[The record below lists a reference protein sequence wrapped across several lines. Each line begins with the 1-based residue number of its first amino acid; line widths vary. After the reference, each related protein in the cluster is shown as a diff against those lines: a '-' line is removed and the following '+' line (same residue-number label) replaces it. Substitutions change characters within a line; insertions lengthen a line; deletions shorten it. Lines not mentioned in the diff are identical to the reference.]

1 MAFICDWRR
10 FAKNLKQLKYM
21 NAMRNQLLLL
31 LASFAFGVSAAMAQS
46 VSGKVTDSAN
56 GEGLPGVAVVVVG
69 SNTGVM
75 SDMDGVYR
83 IQAATGDVLSFSF
96 IGFNTVRKE
105 VSGASMD
112 VSMESGVALDEVVVT
127 ALGVSREK
135 KALGYSVQEL
145 GNSAFTDAKTEN
157 VVRSLTGK
165 IAGVQVTSGTAI
177 GSSSKVLLRGA
188 SSITGDNQPLF
199 VVDGVPMDNADYSSG
214 NTQRATG
221 GYDYGNA
228 IQDLNPDDI
237 ESVSVLKGPAAAAL
251 YGSRASNGAIVVTTK
266 SGKGYQS
273 SGKRGIGISVN
284 SGVAFNN
291 VYVLPDYQNSYGGG
305 AGTAW
310 IDTIDGNFI
319 PDYGYDGS
327 WGPKLD
333 GTMVRHWDS
342 WYDYEGDADFGQTRA
357 WSPTESDV
365 ADYFQTGV
373 TLTNN
378 VSVTGATDESA
389 FRLSY
394 TNHDQTGVYE
404 NSSLDRNTLSFS
416 GSQQVSEDLEA
427 SVSMNYVQSQGNG
440 RPQTGYGNSIMSQ
453 FTQWG
458 QRQLSMDRLRNYKNP
473 DGSHR
478 TWNRNSVT
486 DASPHYWDN
495 PFWERYE
502 NVQNDQRDR
511 VFGNI
516 TMKYKI
522 NDVFSL
528 MGRALSDFYIDRR
541 EERVAVGGVNESS
554 YSEST
559 RQLQETNLDAYLNFT
574 DDLSDDLNL
583 TGFVGVNQRIRNFK
597 RLNAYTLGGLNTPGL
612 YTVNNGADG
621 YEVGDFSSSKVVNSV
636 LGSASFGYK
645 RKFYADFTGRNDW
658 SSTLPEANSSY
669 FYPSA
674 TASYVLSED
683 LDMDAV
689 SFAKVRLG
697 WAQVGND
704 TDPYR
709 TATTYAVNTNFGN
722 GGSATV
728 PNSQNNPNLRPEKT
742 SSWEAGLELNLFLD
756 KVRFDF
762 TYYSSTTEDL
772 IFNVPVSASSG
783 YSSAVLNAGKTSN
796 KGIEM
801 SLAATLA
808 QTDDLR
814 WDIGMNFAKNRNEL
828 LELADGIENIRYTSL
843 FGVTLEARP
852 GQPLGT
858 FYGYD
863 FQYDDDGNKL
873 VDDDGFY
880 LSSDEVQPLGTILP
894 NFTGGVYTTLDYKNL
909 SFYALVDFQDGGSLH
924 SYSNQWGKYSGTLA
938 ETAMDADGNDI
949 RDPGFA
955 GVVVEGVNAT
965 TGAENTVAIDPQS
978 HFFYNQ
984 GYIIHAAD
992 QYDASFVKL
1001 REMRLDYSLPADM
1014 VEGSPFSNVS
1024 IGVFG
1029 RNLAILHKN
1038 VPHIDPEVATS
1049 ASNIQGFEGGQ
1060 LPAERTIGVNVKF
1073 GL

>member
-1 MAFICDWRR
+1 MA
-10 FAKNLKQLKYM
+10 
-21 NAMRNQLLLL
+21 
-31 LASFAFGVSAAMAQS
+31 SAALAQS
-46 VSGKVTDSAN
+46 VAGKVTDAKT
-56 GEGLPGVAVVVVG
+56 GEGLPGVAVVVEG
-69 SNTGVM
+69 ANTGVIT
-75 SDMDGVYR
+75 DMDGMYN
-83 IQAATGDVLSFSF
+83 IKAATGDVLMYSFV
-96 IGFNTVRKE
+96 GYNTARKE
-105 VSGASMD
+105 VTGGSMD
-112 VSMESGVALDEVVVT
+112 VSLESGVALDEVVVT

-145 GNSAFTDAKTEN
+145 GNDAFTDAKTEN

-214 NTQRATG
+214 NQQRSVG

-251 YGSRASNGAIVVTTK
+251 YGSRASNGAIVITTK
-266 SGKGYQS
+266 SGKGYQA
-273 SGKRGIGISVN
+273 SGKRGLGISVN

-291 VYVLPDYQNSYGGG
+291 VYVLPTYQNSYGGG
-305 AGTAW
+305 PSQAW
-310 IDTIDGNFI
+310 ADTIDGQFI
-319 PDYGYDGS
+319 PDYALDGS
-327 WGPKLD
+327 WGPALD
-333 GTMVRHWDS
+333 GTPVRHWDS
-342 WYDYEGDADFGQTRA
+342 WYDYEGDAGFGEVRP
-357 WSPTESDV
+357 WEPTPNDI
-365 ADYFQTGV
+365 DQFFQTGV
-373 TLTNN
+373 TLSNN
-378 VSVTGATDESA
+378 VSVMGATDESS

-416 GSQQVSEDLEA
+416 GSQKVSEDLEA
-427 SVSMNYVQSQGNG
+427 SVTANYVQQHGMG
-440 RPQTGYGNSIMSQ
+440 RPLTGYGESVMSQ
-453 FTQWG
+453 FTQWYH
-458 QRQLSMDRLRNYKNP
+458 RQLDMDRLRNYKNP
-473 DGSHR
+473 DGTQR
-478 TWNRNSVT
+478 TWNRL
-486 DASPHYWDN
+486 SPTNPDPNYFDN

-541 EERVAVGGVNESS
+541 EERIAVGGVRESS
-554 YSEST
+554 YSETT
-559 RQLQETNLDAYLNFT
+559 RQLQETNLDAYLNFA

-583 TGFVGVNQRIRNFK
+583 TGFVGVNQRIRNYK

-621 YEVGDFSSSKVVNSV
+621 YEVGDFTSQKKVNSV
-636 LGSASFGYK
+636 LASASFGFQ
-645 RKFYADFTGRNDW
+645 RKFYVDVTGRNDW
-658 SSTLPEANSSY
+658 SSALPEANNSY

-683 LDMDAV
+683 LDIDGI

-709 TATTYAVNTNFGN
+709 TSTTYAVNTNFGN
-722 GGSATV
+722 SGSATI

-756 KVRFDF
+756 RVRFDF
-762 TYYSSTTEDL
+762 TYYNSTTEDL
-772 IFNVPVSASSG
+772 IFNVPVSAASG
-783 YSSAVLNAGKTSN
+783 YSSAVLNAGKTNN
-796 KGIEM
+796 KGVEL
-801 SLAATLA
+801 SLAATVA

-814 WDIGMNFAKNRNEL
+814 WDIGANFAKNVNEL
-828 LELADGIENIRYTSL
+828 VELADGIENIRYTSL
-843 FGVTLEARP
+843 FGVSLEARP

-863 FQYDDDGNKL
+863 YQYDDAGNKL
-873 VDDDGFY
+873 VGDNGFY
-880 LSSDEVQPLGTILP
+880 LRTDEVVPLGTILP

-924 SYSNQWGKYSGTLA
+924 SYSNQWGKYSGTL
-938 ETAMDADGNDI
+938 EGTVFDEDGNDM
-949 RDPGFA
+949 RAADYA

-965 TGAENTVAIDPQS
+965 TGEANTVAVNPQT
-978 HFFYNQ
+978 HFFLNQ
-984 GYIIHAAD
+984 GYVVHAAD

-1001 REMRLDYSLPADM
+1001 REMRLDYSLPGDM
-1014 VEGSPFSNVS
+1014 VDGTPFSNVS

-1049 ASNIQGFEGGQ
+1049 ASNVQGFEGGQ
-1060 LPAERTIGVNVKF
+1060 LPAERTIGVNLKF
-1073 GL
+1073 SL

>member
-1 MAFICDWRR
+1 
-10 FAKNLKQLKYM
+10 
-21 NAMRNQLLLL
+21 MRNQLLLL
-31 LASFAFGVSAAMAQS
+31 LASFAFGMSAAMAQS
-46 VSGKVTDSAN
+46 VSGKVSDGAN

-69 SNTGVM
+69 SNTGVL
-75 SDMDGVYR
+75 SDMDGMYR
-83 IQAATGDVLSFSF
+83 IEAATGDVLSFSF
-96 IGFNTVRKE
+96 VGYNTVRKE
-105 VSGASMD
+105 VSGTAMD

-145 GNSAFTDAKTEN
+145 GNDAFTDAKTEN

-214 NTQRATG
+214 NTQRSVG

-228 IQDLNPDDI
+228 IQDINPDDI

-251 YGSRASNGAIVVTTK
+251 YGSRASNGAIVITTK

-333 GTMVRHWDS
+333 GTPVRHWDS
-342 WYDYEGDADFGQTRA
+342 WYNYAGDEDYGTTRP
-357 WSPTESDV
+357 WSATDSDV
-365 ADYFQTGV
+365 DQYFQTGV
-373 TLTNN
+373 TLSNN
-378 VSVTGATDESA
+378 VSVSGATDESS
-389 FRLSY
+389 FRMSY

-416 GSQQVSEDLEA
+416 GSQKVSEDLEA
-427 SVSMNYVQSQGNG
+427 SINANYVQSKGSG
-440 RPQTGYGNSIMSQ
+440 RPQTGYGSSIMSQ

-486 DASPHYWDN
+486 DADPHYWDN

-511 VFGNI
+511 VYGNI

-541 EERVAVGGVNESS
+541 EERIAVGGVNESS
-554 YSEST
+554 YSETT
-559 RQLQETNLDAYLNFT
+559 RQLQETNLDAYLNFA

-583 TGFVGVNQRIRNFK
+583 TGFVGVNQRIRNYK

-621 YEVGDFSSSKVVNSV
+621 YEVGDFTSSKTVNSV
-636 LGSASFGYK
+636 LASASFGYQ
-645 RKFYADFTGRNDW
+645 RKYYVDFTGRNDW
-658 SSTLPEANSSY
+658 SSTLPAENNSY

-674 TASYVLSED
+674 TASYILSED
-683 LDMDAV
+683 LDIDAI

-709 TATTYAVNTNFGN
+709 TATTYGVNSNFGN
-722 GGSATV
+722 AGSATV
-728 PNSQNNPNLRPEKT
+728 PNAQNNPNLRPEKT
-742 SSWEAGLELNLFLD
+742 SSWEAGLELNLFMD

-783 YSSAVLNAGKTSN
+783 YSSAVLNAGKTNN
-796 KGIEM
+796 KGIEL
-801 SLAATLA
+801 SLMATPV

-814 WDIGMNFAKNRNEL
+814 WDIGVNFAKNQNEL
-828 LELADGIENIRYTSL
+828 VELADGIDNIRYTSL

-858 FYGYD
+858 FYGFDY
-863 FQYDDDGNKL
+863 QYDDAGNKL
-873 VDDDGFY
+873 VDDDGYY
-880 LSSDEVQPLGTILP
+880 LRSETVQPLGTILP

-909 SFYALVDFQDGGSLH
+909 SFYALIDFQDGGSLH

-938 ETAMDADGNDI
+938 ETVMDENGNDV

-955 GVVVEGVNAT
+955 GVVVDGVNAT
-965 TGAENTVAIDPQS
+965 TGAENTVAINPQS

-1001 REMRLDYSLPADM
+1001 REMRLDYNLPADV
-1014 VEGSPFSNVS
+1014 VEGTPFSNVS
-1024 IGVFG
+1024 LGVFG

-1060 LPAERTIGVNVKF
+1060 LPAERTIGVNIKF

>member
-1 MAFICDWRR
+1 MA
-10 FAKNLKQLKYM
+10 
-21 NAMRNQLLLL
+21 
-31 LASFAFGVSAAMAQS
+31 SAAFAQS
-46 VSGKVTDSAN
+46 VAGKVTDAKT
-56 GEGLPGVAVVVVG
+56 GEGLPGVAVVVEG
-69 SNTGVM
+69 ANTGVIT
-75 SDMDGVYR
+75 DMDGMYN
-83 IQAATGDVLSFSF
+83 IKAATGDVLMYSFV
-96 IGFNTVRKE
+96 GYNTARKE
-105 VSGASMD
+105 VTGGSMD
-112 VSMESGVALDEVVVT
+112 VSLESGVALDEVVVT

-145 GNSAFTDAKTEN
+145 GNDAFTDAKTEN

-214 NTQRATG
+214 NQQRSVG

-251 YGSRASNGAIVVTTK
+251 YGSRASNGAIVITTK
-266 SGKGYQS
+266 SGKGYQA
-273 SGKRGIGISVN
+273 SGKRGLGISVN

-291 VYVLPDYQNSYGGG
+291 VYVLPTYQNSYGGG
-305 AGTAW
+305 PSQAW
-310 IDTIDGNFI
+310 ADTIDGQFI
-319 PDYGYDGS
+319 PDYALDGS
-327 WGPKLD
+327 WGPALD
-333 GTMVRHWDS
+333 GTPVRHWDS
-342 WYDYEGDADFGQTRA
+342 WYDYEGDAGFGEVRP
-357 WSPTESDV
+357 WEPTPNDI
-365 ADYFQTGV
+365 DQFFQTGV
-373 TLTNN
+373 TLSNN
-378 VSVTGATDESA
+378 VSVMGATDESS

-416 GSQQVSEDLEA
+416 GSQKVSEDLEA
-427 SVSMNYVQSQGNG
+427 SVTANYVQQHGMG
-440 RPQTGYGNSIMSQ
+440 RPLTGYGESVMSQ
-453 FTQWG
+453 FTQWYH
-458 QRQLSMDRLRNYKNP
+458 RQLDMDRLRNYKNP
-473 DGSHR
+473 DGTQR
-478 TWNRNSVT
+478 TWNRL
-486 DASPHYWDN
+486 SPTNPDPNYFDN

-541 EERVAVGGVNESS
+541 EERIAVGGVRESS
-554 YSEST
+554 YSETT
-559 RQLQETNLDAYLNFT
+559 RQLQETNLDAYLNFA

-583 TGFVGVNQRIRNFK
+583 TGFVGVNQRIRNYK

-621 YEVGDFSSSKVVNSV
+621 YEVGDFTSQKKVNSV
-636 LGSASFGYK
+636 LASASFGFQ
-645 RKFYADFTGRNDW
+645 RKFYVDVTGRNDW
-658 SSTLPEANSSY
+658 SSALPEANNSY

-683 LDMDAV
+683 LDIDGI

-709 TATTYAVNTNFGN
+709 TSTTYAVNTNFGN
-722 GGSATV
+722 SGSATI

-756 KVRFDF
+756 RVRFDF
-762 TYYSSTTEDL
+762 TYYNSTTEDL
-772 IFNVPVSASSG
+772 IFNVPVSAASG
-783 YSSAVLNAGKTSN
+783 YSSAVLNAGKTNN
-796 KGIEM
+796 KGVEL
-801 SLAATLA
+801 SLAATVA

-814 WDIGMNFAKNRNEL
+814 WDIGANFAKNVNEL
-828 LELADGIENIRYTSL
+828 VELADGIENIRYTSL
-843 FGVTLEARP
+843 FGVSLEARP

-863 FQYDDDGNKL
+863 YQYDAAGNKL
-873 VDDDGFY
+873 VGDNGFY
-880 LSSDEVQPLGTILP
+880 LRTDEVVPLGTILP

-924 SYSNQWGKYSGTLA
+924 SYSNQWGKYSGTL
-938 ETAMDADGNDI
+938 EGTVFDEDGNDM
-949 RDPGFA
+949 RAADYA

-965 TGAENTVAIDPQS
+965 TGEANTVAVNPQT
-978 HFFYNQ
+978 HFFLNQ
-984 GYIIHAAD
+984 GYVVHAAD

-1001 REMRLDYSLPADM
+1001 REMRLDYSLPGDM
-1014 VEGSPFSNVS
+1014 VDGTPFSNVS

-1049 ASNIQGFEGGQ
+1049 ASNVQGFEGGQ
-1060 LPAERTIGVNVKF
+1060 LPAERTIGVNLKF
-1073 GL
+1073 SL

>member
-1 MAFICDWRR
+1 
-10 FAKNLKQLKYM
+10 
-21 NAMRNQLLLL
+21 MRNQLLLL
-31 LASFAFGVSAAMAQS
+31 LASFAFGMSAAMAQS
-46 VSGKVTDSAN
+46 VSGKVTDGAN
-56 GEGLPGVAVVVVG
+56 GEGLPGVAVVVEG

-75 SDMDGVYR
+75 SDMDGMYR
-83 IQAATGDVLSFSF
+83 IQAATGDVLTFSF
-96 IGFNTVRKE
+96 VGYNTVRKE
-105 VSGASMD
+105 VTGATMD
-112 VSMESGVALDEVVVT
+112 VALESGVALDEVVVT
-127 ALGVSREK
+127 ALGISREK

-145 GNSAFTDAKTEN
+145 GNDAFTDAKTEN

-188 SSITGDNQPLF
+188 SSITGNNQPLF

-214 NTQRATG
+214 NQQRSVG

-251 YGSRASNGAIVVTTK
+251 FGSRASNGAIVITTK

-291 VYVLPDYQNSYGGG
+291 VFVLPTYQNSYGGG
-305 AGTAW
+305 PSQAW
-310 IDTIDGNFI
+310 ADTIDGQFV
-319 PDYGYDGS
+319 PDYALDGS
-327 WGPKLD
+327 WGPALD
-333 GTMVRHWDS
+333 GTPVRHWDS
-342 WYDYEGDADFGQTRA
+342 WYDYEGDEGFGELRP
-357 WSPTESDV
+357 WEPTPNDI
-365 ADYFQTGV
+365 DQFFQTGV
-373 TLTNN
+373 TLSNN
-378 VSVTGATDESA
+378 VSVTGATDESS

-427 SVSMNYVQSQGNG
+427 SVTANYVQQQGKG
-440 RPQTGYGNSIMSQ
+440 RPLTGYGESVMSQ
-453 FTQWG
+453 FTQWYH
-458 QRQLSMDRLRNYKNP
+458 RQLDMDRLRNYKNP
-473 DGSHR
+473 DGTQR
-478 TWNRNSVT
+478 TWNRL
-486 DASPHYWDN
+486 SPTNPDPNYFDN

-541 EERVAVGGVNESS
+541 EERIAVGGVRESS
-554 YSEST
+554 YSETT
-559 RQLQETNLDAYLNFT
+559 RQLQETNLDAYLNFA

-583 TGFVGVNQRIRNFK
+583 TGFVGVNQRIRNYK

-621 YEVGDFSSSKVVNSV
+621 YEVGDFTSQKKVNSV
-636 LGSASFGYK
+636 LASASFGYQ
-645 RKFYADFTGRNDW
+645 RKYYVDITGRNDW
-658 SSTLPEANSSY
+658 SSALPAENNSY

-674 TASYVLSED
+674 TASYILSED
-683 LDMDAV
+683 LDVDAI

-709 TATTYAVNTNFGN
+709 TSTTYAVNTNFGN
-722 GGSATV
+722 SGSATI
-728 PNSQNNPNLRPEKT
+728 PNAQNNPNLRPEKT
-742 SSWEAGLELNLFLD
+742 SSWEAGVELNLFLD
-756 KVRFDF
+756 RVRFDF
-762 TYYSSTTEDL
+762 TYYNSTTEDL

-783 YSSAVLNAGKTSN
+783 YSSAVLNAGKTNN
-796 KGIEM
+796 KGIEL
-801 SLAATLA
+801 SLAASVVETN
-808 QTDDLR
+808 DLT
-814 WDIGMNFAKNRNEL
+814 WNVGVNFAKNKNEL
-828 LELADGIENIRYTSL
+828 IELAEGIENIRYTSL
-843 FGVTLEARP
+843 FGVSLEARP

-863 FQYDDDGNKL
+863 YQYDDSGNKL
-873 VDDDGFY
+873 VGDNGFY
-880 LSSDEVQPLGTILP
+880 LRTEEVVPLGTILP

-924 SYSNQWGKYSGTLA
+924 SYSNQWGKYSGTL
-938 ETAMDADGNDI
+938 EGTVFDEDGNDM
-949 RDPGFA
+949 RAPGYA

-965 TGAENTVAIDPQS
+965 TGAVNDVAVNPQT
-978 HFFYNQ
+978 HFFLNQ
-984 GYIIHAAD
+984 GYVIHAAD

-1001 REMRLDYSLPADM
+1001 REMRLDYSMPADM
-1014 VEGSPFSNVS
+1014 VEGTPFSNVS

-1049 ASNIQGFEGGQ
+1049 ASNVQGFEGGQ
-1060 LPAERTIGVNVKF
+1060 LPAERTIGVNIKF

>member
-1 MAFICDWRR
+1 MA
-10 FAKNLKQLKYM
+10 
-21 NAMRNQLLLL
+21 
-31 LASFAFGVSAAMAQS
+31 SAAFAQS
-46 VSGKVTDSAN
+46 VTGKVTDAKS
-56 GEGLPGVAVVVVG
+56 GETLPGVAVVVEG

-75 SDMDGVYR
+75 TDMDGVYKVS
-83 IQAATGDVLSFSF
+83 AATGDVLVYSFV
-96 IGFNTVRKE
+96 GYNTVRKE
-105 VSGASMD
+105 VTGGAMD

-145 GNSAFTDAKTEN
+145 GNDAFTDAKTEN

-214 NTQRATG
+214 NQQRSVG

-251 YGSRASNGAIVVTTK
+251 YGSRASNGAIVITTK
-266 SGKGYQS
+266 SGKGYQA
-273 SGKRGIGISVN
+273 SGKRGLGISVN

-291 VYVLPDYQNSYGGG
+291 VYVLPTYQNSYGGG
-305 AGTAW
+305 PSQAW
-310 IDTIDGNFI
+310 ADTIDGNFI
-319 PDYGYDGS
+319 PDYALDGS
-327 WGPKLD
+327 WGPALD
-333 GTMVRHWDS
+333 GTPVRHWDS
-342 WYDYEGDADFGQTRA
+342 WYDYEGDAGFGEVRP
-357 WSPTESDV
+357 WEPTPNDI
-365 ADYFQTGV
+365 DQFFQTGV
-373 TLTNN
+373 TLSNN
-378 VSVTGATDESA
+378 VSVMGATDESS

-427 SVSMNYVQSQGNG
+427 SVTANYVQQHGMG
-440 RPQTGYGNSIMSQ
+440 RPLTGYGESVMSQ
-453 FTQWG
+453 FTQWYH
-458 QRQLSMDRLRNYKNP
+458 RQLDMDRLRNYKNP
-473 DGSHR
+473 DGTQR
-478 TWNRNSVT
+478 TWNRL
-486 DASPHYWDN
+486 SPTNPDPNYFDN

-541 EERVAVGGVNESS
+541 EERIAVGGVRESS
-554 YSEST
+554 YSETT
-559 RQLQETNLDAYLNFT
+559 RQLQETNLDAYLNFA

-583 TGFVGVNQRIRNFK
+583 TGFVGVNQRIRNYK

-621 YEVGDFSSSKVVNSV
+621 YEVGDFTSQKKVNSV
-636 LGSASFGYK
+636 LASASFGYQ
-645 RKFYADFTGRNDW
+645 RKFYVDVTGRNDW
-658 SSTLPEANSSY
+658 SSALPEANNSY

-683 LDMDAV
+683 LDIDAV

-709 TATTYAVNTNFGN
+709 TSTTYAVNTNFGN
-722 GGSATV
+722 SGSATI

-756 KVRFDF
+756 RVRFDF
-762 TYYSSTTEDL
+762 TYYNSTTEDL
-772 IFNVPVSASSG
+772 IFNVPVSAASG
-783 YSSAVLNAGKTSN
+783 YSSAVLNAGKTNN
-796 KGIEM
+796 KGVEV
-801 SLAATLA
+801 SLAATVA
-808 QTDDLR
+808 QTDDFR
-814 WDIGMNFAKNRNEL
+814 WDIGANFAKNVNEL
-828 LELADGIENIRYTSL
+828 VELADGIENIRYTSL
-843 FGVTLEARP
+843 FGVSLEARP

-863 FQYDDDGNKL
+863 YQYDDAGNKL
-873 VDDDGFY
+873 VGDDGFY
-880 LSSDEVQPLGTILP
+880 LRTDEVVPLGTILP

-909 SFYALVDFQDGGSLH
+909 SFYALVDFQNGGSLH
-924 SYSNQWGKYSGTLA
+924 SYSNQWGKYSGTL
-938 ETAMDADGNDI
+938 EGTVFDEDGNDM
-949 RDPGFA
+949 RAADYA

-965 TGAENTVAIDPQS
+965 TGEANTVAVNPQT
-978 HFFYNQ
+978 HFFLNQ
-984 GYIIHAAD
+984 GYVVHAAD

-1014 VEGSPFSNVS
+1014 VEDTPFSNVS

-1049 ASNIQGFEGGQ
+1049 ASNVQGFEGGQ
-1060 LPAERTIGVNVKF
+1060 LPAERTIGVNLKF

>member
-1 MAFICDWRR
+1 MA
-10 FAKNLKQLKYM
+10 
-21 NAMRNQLLLL
+21 
-31 LASFAFGVSAAMAQS
+31 SAAFAQS
-46 VSGKVTDSAN
+46 VAGKVTDAKT
-56 GEGLPGVAVVVVG
+56 GEGLPGVAVVVEG
-69 SNTGVM
+69 ANTGVIT
-75 SDMDGVYR
+75 DMDGMYN
-83 IQAATGDVLSFSF
+83 IKAATGDVLMYSFV
-96 IGFNTVRKE
+96 GYNTARKE
-105 VSGASMD
+105 VTGGSMD
-112 VSMESGVALDEVVVT
+112 VSLESGVALDEVVVT

-145 GNSAFTDAKTEN
+145 GNDAFTDAKTEN

-214 NTQRATG
+214 NQQRSVG

-251 YGSRASNGAIVVTTK
+251 YGSRASNGAIVITTK
-266 SGKGYQS
+266 SGKGYQA
-273 SGKRGIGISVN
+273 SGKRGLGISVN

-291 VYVLPDYQNSYGGG
+291 VYVLPTYQNSYGGG
-305 AGTAW
+305 PSQAW
-310 IDTIDGNFI
+310 ADTIDGQFI
-319 PDYGYDGS
+319 PDYALDGS
-327 WGPKLD
+327 WGPALD
-333 GTMVRHWDS
+333 GTPVRHWDS
-342 WYDYEGDADFGQTRA
+342 WYDYEGDAGFGEVRP
-357 WSPTESDV
+357 WEPTPNDI
-365 ADYFQTGV
+365 DQFFQTGV
-373 TLTNN
+373 TLSNN
-378 VSVTGATDESA
+378 VSVMGATDESS

-416 GSQQVSEDLEA
+416 GSQKVSEDLEA
-427 SVSMNYVQSQGNG
+427 SVTANYVQQHGMG
-440 RPQTGYGNSIMSQ
+440 RPLTGYGESVMSQ
-453 FTQWG
+453 FTQWYH
-458 QRQLSMDRLRNYKNP
+458 RQLDMDRLRNYKNP
-473 DGSHR
+473 DGTQR
-478 TWNRNSVT
+478 TWNRL
-486 DASPHYWDN
+486 SPTNPDPNYFDN

-541 EERVAVGGVNESS
+541 EERIAVGGVRESS
-554 YSEST
+554 YSETT
-559 RQLQETNLDAYLNFT
+559 RQLQETNLDAYLNFA

-583 TGFVGVNQRIRNFK
+583 TGFVGVNQRIRNYK

-621 YEVGDFSSSKVVNSV
+621 YEVGDFTSQKKVNSV
-636 LGSASFGYK
+636 LASASFGFQ
-645 RKFYADFTGRNDW
+645 RKFYVDVTGRNDW
-658 SSTLPEANSSY
+658 SSALPEANNSY

-683 LDMDAV
+683 LDIDGI

-709 TATTYAVNTNFGN
+709 TSTTYAVNTNFGN
-722 GGSATV
+722 SGSATI

-756 KVRFDF
+756 RVRFDF
-762 TYYSSTTEDL
+762 TYYNSTTEDL
-772 IFNVPVSASSG
+772 IFNVPVSAASG
-783 YSSAVLNAGKTSN
+783 YSSAVLNAGKTNN
-796 KGIEM
+796 KGVEL
-801 SLAATLA
+801 SLAATVA

-814 WDIGMNFAKNRNEL
+814 WDIGANFAKNVNEL
-828 LELADGIENIRYTSL
+828 VELADGIENIRYTSL
-843 FGVTLEARP
+843 FGVSLEARP

-863 FQYDDDGNKL
+863 YQYDDAGNKL
-873 VDDDGFY
+873 VGDNGFY
-880 LSSDEVQPLGTILP
+880 LRTDEVVPLGTILP

-924 SYSNQWGKYSGTLA
+924 SYSNQWGKYSGTL
-938 ETAMDADGNDI
+938 EGTVFDEDGNDM
-949 RDPGFA
+949 RAADYA

-965 TGAENTVAIDPQS
+965 TGEANTVAVNPQS
-978 HFFYNQ
+978 HFFLNQ

-1001 REMRLDYSLPADM
+1001 REMRLDYSLPGDM
-1014 VEGSPFSNVS
+1014 VDGTPFSNVS

-1049 ASNIQGFEGGQ
+1049 ASNVQGFEGGQ
-1060 LPAERTIGVNVKF
+1060 LPAERTIGVNLKF
-1073 GL
+1073 SL

>member
-1 MAFICDWRR
+1 MA
-10 FAKNLKQLKYM
+10 
-21 NAMRNQLLLL
+21 
-31 LASFAFGVSAAMAQS
+31 SAAFAQS
-46 VSGKVTDSAN
+46 VAGKVTDAKT
-56 GEGLPGVAVVVVG
+56 GEGLPGVAVVVEG
-69 SNTGVM
+69 ANTGVIT
-75 SDMDGVYR
+75 DMDGMYN
-83 IQAATGDVLSFSF
+83 IKAATGDVLMYSFV
-96 IGFNTVRKE
+96 GYNTARKE
-105 VSGASMD
+105 VTGGSMD
-112 VSMESGVALDEVVVT
+112 VSLESGVALDEVVVT

-145 GNSAFTDAKTEN
+145 GNDAFTDAKTEN

-214 NTQRATG
+214 NQQRSVG

-251 YGSRASNGAIVVTTK
+251 YGSRASNGAIVITTK
-266 SGKGYQS
+266 SGKGYQA
-273 SGKRGIGISVN
+273 SGKRGLGISVN

-291 VYVLPDYQNSYGGG
+291 VYVLPTYQNSYGGG
-305 AGTAW
+305 PSQAW
-310 IDTIDGNFI
+310 ADTIDGQFI
-319 PDYGYDGS
+319 PDYALDGS
-327 WGPKLD
+327 WGPALD
-333 GTMVRHWDS
+333 GTPVRHWDS
-342 WYDYEGDADFGQTRA
+342 WYDYEGDAGFGEVRP
-357 WSPTESDV
+357 WEPTPNDI
-365 ADYFQTGV
+365 DQFFQTGV
-373 TLTNN
+373 TLSNN
-378 VSVTGATDESA
+378 VSVMGATDESS

-427 SVSMNYVQSQGNG
+427 SVTANYVQQQGSG
-440 RPQTGYGNSIMSQ
+440 RPLTGYGESVMSQ
-453 FTQWG
+453 FTQWYH
-458 QRQLSMDRLRNYKNP
+458 RQLDMDRLRNYKNP
-473 DGSHR
+473 DGTQR
-478 TWNRNSVT
+478 TWNRL
-486 DASPHYWDN
+486 SPTNPDPNYFDN

-541 EERVAVGGVNESS
+541 EERIAVGGVRESS
-554 YSEST
+554 YSETT
-559 RQLQETNLDAYLNFT
+559 RQLQETNLDAYLNFA

-583 TGFVGVNQRIRNFK
+583 TGFVGVNQRIRNYK

-621 YEVGDFSSSKVVNSV
+621 YEVGDFTSQKKVNSV
-636 LGSASFGYK
+636 LASASFGFQ
-645 RKFYADFTGRNDW
+645 RKFYVDVTGRNDW
-658 SSTLPEANSSY
+658 SSALPEANNSY

-683 LDMDAV
+683 LDLDGI

-709 TATTYAVNTNFGN
+709 TSTTYAVNTNFGN
-722 GGSATV
+722 SGSATI

-756 KVRFDF
+756 RVRFDF
-762 TYYSSTTEDL
+762 TYYNSTTEDL
-772 IFNVPVSASSG
+772 IFNVPVSAASG
-783 YSSAVLNAGKTSN
+783 YSSAVLNAGKTNN
-796 KGIEM
+796 KGVEL
-801 SLAATLA
+801 SLAATVA

-814 WDIGMNFAKNRNEL
+814 WDIGANFAKNVNEL
-828 LELADGIENIRYTSL
+828 VELADGIENIRYTSL
-843 FGVTLEARP
+843 FGVSLEARP

-863 FQYDDDGNKL
+863 YQYDAAGNKL
-873 VDDDGFY
+873 VGDNGFY
-880 LSSDEVQPLGTILP
+880 LRTDEVVPLGTILP

-924 SYSNQWGKYSGTLA
+924 SYSNQWGKYSGTL
-938 ETAMDADGNDI
+938 EGTVFDEDGNDM
-949 RDPGFA
+949 RAADYA

-965 TGAENTVAIDPQS
+965 TGEANTVAVNPQT
-978 HFFYNQ
+978 HFFLNQ
-984 GYIIHAAD
+984 GYVVHAAD

-1001 REMRLDYSLPADM
+1001 REMRLDYSLPGDM
-1014 VEGSPFSNVS
+1014 VDGTPFSNVS

-1049 ASNIQGFEGGQ
+1049 ASNVQGFEGGQ
-1060 LPAERTIGVNVKF
+1060 LPAERTIGVNLKF
-1073 GL
+1073 SL

>member
-1 MAFICDWRR
+1 MTAT
-10 FAKNLKQLKYM
+10 A
-21 NAMRNQLLLL
+21 A
-31 LASFAFGVSAAMAQS
+31 LAQNVAGT
-46 VSGKVTDSAN
+46 VTDAKT
-56 GEGLPGVAVVVVG
+56 GEGLPGVAVVVEG
-69 SNTGVM
+69 ANTGVM
-75 SDMDGVYR
+75 SDMDGAYR
-83 IQAATGDVLSFSF
+83 INAANGAVLMFSF
-96 IGFNTVRKE
+96 VGYNTVRRE
-105 VSGASMD
+105 VTGGAMD
-112 VSMESGVALDEVVVT
+112 VSLESGVALDEVVVT

-145 GNSAFTDAKTEN
+145 GNDAFTDAKTEN

-188 SSITGDNQPLF
+188 SSITGNNQPLF

-214 NTQRATG
+214 NTQRAVG

-228 IQDLNPDDI
+228 IQDINPDDI
-237 ESVSVLKGPAAAAL
+237 EAVSVLKGPAAAAL
-251 YGSRASNGAIVVTTK
+251 YGSRASNGAIVITTK

-273 SGKRGIGISVN
+273 SGNRGIGISIN

-305 AGTAW
+305 AGTSW
-310 IDTIDGNFI
+310 INQNLVDSLGDTPI

-327 WGPKLD
+327 WGPALD

-342 WYDYEGDADFGQTRA
+342 WYDYDGDADYGTSRP
-357 WSPTESDV
+357 WSATDSDV
-365 ADYFQTGV
+365 DQFFQTGV

-378 VSVTGATDESA
+378 VSVTGATDESS

-427 SVSMNYVQSQGNG
+427 SVAMNYVQSKGFG
-440 RPQTGYGNSIMSQ
+440 RPQTGYGSSIMSQ

-458 QRQLSMDRLRNYKNP
+458 QRQLSMDRLRNYRNA

-478 TWNRNSVT
+478 TWNRNSAT
-486 DASPHYWDN
+486 DPSPHYWDN

-522 NDVFSL
+522 NDVFSI

-541 EERVAVGGVNESS
+541 EERIALGGVNESS
-554 YSEST
+554 YSENT

-574 DDLSDDLNL
+574 DQLSDDLNL

-621 YEVGDFSSSKVVNSV
+621 YEVGDVSSSKTVNSV
-636 LGSASFGYK
+636 LASTSFGYK
-645 RKFYADFTGRNDW
+645 RKFYVDLTGRNDW
-658 SSTLPEANSSY
+658 SSTLPEENNSY

-674 TASYVLSED
+674 TASYILSED
-683 LDMDAV
+683 LDV
-689 SFAKVRLG
+689 EGISFAKVRLG

-709 TATTYAVNTNFGN
+709 TATTYAVNSNFGN
-722 GGSATV
+722 SGSATV

-762 TYYSSTTEDL
+762 TYYNSTTEDL

-783 YSSAVLNAGKTSN
+783 YSSAVLNAGKTNN
-796 KGIEM
+796 KGIEL
-801 SLAATLA
+801 SLAATPV
-808 QTDDLR
+808 QTENLR
-814 WDIGMNFAKNRNEL
+814 WDIGVNFAKNTNEL
-828 LELADGIENIRYTSL
+828 VELSEGIDNIRYTSL

-863 FQYDDDGNKL
+863 YQFDDAGNKL
-873 VDDDGFY
+873 VDDDGYY
-880 LSSDEVQPLGTILP
+880 LRTDEVQPLGTILP
-894 NFTGGVYTTLDYKNL
+894 NFTGGVFTTLDYKNL

-938 ETAMDADGNDI
+938 ETVLDADGNDM
-949 RDPGFA
+949 RDPGYA
-955 GVVVEGVNAT
+955 GVVVDGVNAS
-965 TGAENTVAIDPQS
+965 TGQANTVAINPQS
-978 HFFYNQ
+978 HFFSNQ
-984 GYIIHAAD
+984 GYVIHAAD

-1001 REMRLDYSLPADM
+1001 REMRLDYSLPSDM

-1049 ASNIQGFEGGQ
+1049 ASNVQGFEGGQ
-1060 LPAERTIGVNVKF
+1060 LPAERTIGVNLKF
-1073 GL
+1073 SL

>member
-1 MAFICDWRR
+1 
-10 FAKNLKQLKYM
+10 
-21 NAMRNQLLLL
+21 MRNLFLLTAAWCLM
-31 LASFAFGVSAAMAQS
+31 ASAAFAQS
-46 VSGKVTDSAN
+46 VAGKVTDAKT
-56 GEGLPGVAVVVVG
+56 GEGLPGVAVVVEG
-69 SNTGVM
+69 ANTGVM
-75 SDMDGVYR
+75 TDMDGMYN
-83 IQAATGDVLSFSF
+83 IKAATGDVLMYSFV
-96 IGFNTVRKE
+96 GYNTARKE
-105 VSGASMD
+105 VTGGSMD
-112 VSMESGVALDEVVVT
+112 VSLESGVALDEVVVT

-145 GNSAFTDAKTEN
+145 GNDAFTDAKTEN

-214 NTQRATG
+214 NQQRSVG

-251 YGSRASNGAIVVTTK
+251 YGSRASNGAIVITTK
-266 SGKGYQS
+266 SGKGYQA
-273 SGKRGIGISVN
+273 SGKRGLGISVN

-291 VYVLPDYQNSYGGG
+291 VYVLPTYQNSYGGG
-305 AGTAW
+305 PSQNWA
-310 IDTIDGNFI
+310 DTIDGQFI
-319 PDYGYDGS
+319 PDYALDGS
-327 WGPKLD
+327 WGPALD
-333 GTMVRHWDS
+333 GTPVRHWDS
-342 WYDYEGDADFGQTRA
+342 WYDYEGDAGFGEVRP
-357 WSPTESDV
+357 WEPTPNDI
-365 ADYFQTGV
+365 DQFFQTGV
-373 TLTNN
+373 TLSNN
-378 VSVTGATDESA
+378 VSVMGATDESS

-416 GSQQVSEDLEA
+416 GSQKVSEDLEA
-427 SVSMNYVQSQGNG
+427 SVTANYVQQHGMG
-440 RPQTGYGNSIMSQ
+440 RPLTGYGESVMSQ
-453 FTQWG
+453 FTQWYH
-458 QRQLSMDRLRNYKNP
+458 RQLDMDRLRNYKNP
-473 DGSHR
+473 DGTQR
-478 TWNRNSVT
+478 TWNRL
-486 DASPHYWDN
+486 SPTNPDPNYFDN

-541 EERVAVGGVNESS
+541 EERIAVGGVRESS
-554 YSEST
+554 YSETT
-559 RQLQETNLDAYLNFT
+559 RQLQETNLDAYLNFA

-583 TGFVGVNQRIRNFK
+583 TGFVGVNQRIRNYK

-621 YEVGDFSSSKVVNSV
+621 YEVGDFTSQKKVNSV
-636 LGSASFGYK
+636 LASASFGFQ
-645 RKFYADFTGRNDW
+645 RKFYVDVTGRNDW
-658 SSTLPEANSSY
+658 SSALPEANNSY

-683 LDMDAV
+683 LDIDGI

-709 TATTYAVNTNFGN
+709 TSTTYAVNTNFGN
-722 GGSATV
+722 SGSATI

-756 KVRFDF
+756 RVRFDF
-762 TYYSSTTEDL
+762 TYYNSTTEDL
-772 IFNVPVSASSG
+772 IFNVPVSAGSG
-783 YSSAVLNAGKTSN
+783 YSSAVLNAGKTN
-796 KGIEM
+796 NRGIEL
-801 SLAATLA
+801 SLAATVA

-814 WDIGMNFAKNRNEL
+814 WDIGANFAKNVNEL
-828 LELADGIENIRYTSL
+828 VELADGIENIRYTSL
-843 FGVTLEARP
+843 FGVSLEARP

-863 FQYDDDGNKL
+863 YQYDDAGNKL
-873 VDDDGFY
+873 VGDDGFY
-880 LSSDEVQPLGTILP
+880 LRTDEVVPLGTILP

-909 SFYALVDFQDGGSLH
+909 SFYALVDFQNGGSLH
-924 SYSNQWGKYSGTLA
+924 SYSNQWGKYSGTL
-938 ETAMDADGNDI
+938 EGTVFDEDGNDM
-949 RDPGFA
+949 RAADYA

-965 TGAENTVAIDPQS
+965 TGEANTVAVNPQT
-978 HFFYNQ
+978 HFFLNQ
-984 GYIIHAAD
+984 GYVVHAAD

-1001 REMRLDYSLPADM
+1001 REMRLDYSLPGDM
-1014 VEGSPFSNVS
+1014 VDGTPFSNVS

-1049 ASNIQGFEGGQ
+1049 ASNVQGFEGGQ
-1060 LPAERTIGVNVKF
+1060 LPAERTIGVNLKF
-1073 GL
+1073 SL

>member
-1 MAFICDWRR
+1 
-10 FAKNLKQLKYM
+10 
-21 NAMRNQLLLL
+21 MRNQLLLL
-31 LASFAFGVSAAMAQS
+31 LASFAFGMSAAMAQS
-46 VSGKVTDSAN
+46 VSGKVTDGSN
-56 GEGLPGVAVVVVG
+56 GEGLPGVAVVVEG

-75 SDMDGVYR
+75 SDMDGMYR
-83 IQAATGDVLSFSF
+83 INAATGDVLTFSF
-96 IGFNTVRKE
+96 VGYNTVRKE
-105 VSGASMD
+105 VTGATMD

-145 GNSAFTDAKTEN
+145 GNDAFTDAKTEN

-214 NTQRATG
+214 NQQRSVG

-251 YGSRASNGAIVVTTK
+251 YGSRASNGAIVITTK

-273 SGKRGIGISVN
+273 SGKRGIGVSVN

-291 VYVLPDYQNSYGGG
+291 VYVLPEYQNSYGGG
-305 AGTAW
+305 PSQAW
-310 IDTIDGNFI
+310 ADTIDGQFI
-319 PDYGYDGS
+319 PDYALDGS
-327 WGPKLD
+327 WGPAMD
-333 GTMVRHWDS
+333 GTLVRHWDS
-342 WYDYEGDADFGQTRA
+342 WYDYEGDADFGTVRP
-357 WSPTESDV
+357 WSPTENDI
-365 ADYFQTGV
+365 DQFFQTGV
-373 TLTNN
+373 TLSNN
-378 VSVTGATDESA
+378 VSVTGATDESS

-427 SVSMNYVQSQGNG
+427 SVSMNYVQQQGQG
-440 RPQTGYGNSIMSQ
+440 RPLTGYGESVMSQ
-453 FTQWG
+453 FTQWYH
-458 QRQLSMDRLRNYKNP
+458 RQLDMDRLRNYKNP
-473 DGSHR
+473 DGSQR
-478 TWNRNSVT
+478 TWNRKSPT
-486 DASPHYWDN
+486 DPSPNYFDN

-541 EERVAVGGVNESS
+541 EERVAVGGVRESS
-554 YSEST
+554 YSETT
-559 RQLQETNLDAYLNFT
+559 RQLQETNLDAYLNFA

-583 TGFVGVNQRIRNFK
+583 TGFVGVNQRIRNYK

-621 YEVGDFSSSKVVNSV
+621 YEVGDFTSRKTVNSV
-636 LGSASFGYK
+636 LASASFGYQ
-645 RKFYADFTGRNDW
+645 RKYYFDFTGRNDW
-658 SSTLPEANSSY
+658 SSTLPAENNSY

-674 TASYVLSED
+674 TASYILSED
-683 LDMDAV
+683 LDVDAI

-709 TATTYAVNTNFGN
+709 TSTTYAVNTNFGN
-722 GGSATV
+722 SGSATV
-728 PNSQNNPNLRPEKT
+728 PNAQNNPNLRPEKT

-796 KGIEM
+796 KGIEL
-801 SLAATLA
+801 SLAATVA
-808 QTDDLR
+808 QTDDFR
-814 WDIGMNFAKNRNEL
+814 WDIGANFAKNKNEL
-828 LELADGIENIRYTSL
+828 LELADGVENIRYTSL
-843 FGVTLEARP
+843 FGVSLEARP

-863 FQYDDDGNKL
+863 YVYNDNGDKL
-873 VDDDGFY
+873 VGDNGFY
-880 LSSDEVQPLGTILP
+880 LRTDEVVPLGTILP

-924 SYSNQWGKYSGTLA
+924 SYSNQWGKYSGTL
-938 ETAMDADGNDI
+938 EGTVFDEDGNDM
-949 RDPGFA
+949 RAPGYA
-955 GVVVEGVNAT
+955 GVVVEGVNET
-965 TGAENTVAIDPQS
+965 TGEANTVAVNPQT
-978 HFFYNQ
+978 HFFLNQ
-984 GYIIHAAD
+984 GYVIHAAD

-1001 REMRLDYSLPADM
+1001 REMRLDYSLPGDM
-1014 VEGSPFSNVS
+1014 VDGTPFSNVS

-1049 ASNIQGFEGGQ
+1049 ASNVQGFEGGQ

-1073 GL
+1073 SL

>member
-1 MAFICDWRR
+1 
-10 FAKNLKQLKYM
+10 
-21 NAMRNQLLLL
+21 MRNQLLLL
-31 LASFAFGVSAAMAQS
+31 LASFAFGMSAAMAQS
-46 VSGKVTDSAN
+46 VSGKVSDGAN

-69 SNTGVM
+69 SNTGVL
-75 SDMDGVYR
+75 SDMDGMYR
-83 IQAATGDVLSFSF
+83 IEAATGDVLSFSF
-96 IGFNTVRKE
+96 VGYNTVRKE
-105 VSGASMD
+105 VSGTAMD
-112 VSMESGVALDEVVVT
+112 ISMESGVALDEVVVT

-145 GNSAFTDAKTEN
+145 GNDAFTDAKTEN

-214 NTQRATG
+214 NTQRSVG

-228 IQDLNPDDI
+228 IQDINPDDI

-251 YGSRASNGAIVVTTK
+251 YGSRASNGAIVITTK

-333 GTMVRHWDS
+333 GTPVRHWDS
-342 WYDYEGDADFGQTRA
+342 WYNYAGDEDYGTTRP
-357 WSPTESDV
+357 WSATDSDV
-365 ADYFQTGV
+365 DQYFQTGV
-373 TLTNN
+373 TLSNN
-378 VSVTGATDESA
+378 VSVSGATDESS
-389 FRLSY
+389 FRMSY

-416 GSQQVSEDLEA
+416 GSQKVSEDLEA
-427 SVSMNYVQSQGNG
+427 SINANYVQSKGSG
-440 RPQTGYGNSIMSQ
+440 RPQTGYGSSIMSQ

-486 DASPHYWDN
+486 DADPHYWDN

-511 VFGNI
+511 VYGNI

-541 EERVAVGGVNESS
+541 EERIAVGGVNESS
-554 YSEST
+554 YSETT
-559 RQLQETNLDAYLNFT
+559 RQLQETNLDAYLNFA

-583 TGFVGVNQRIRNFK
+583 TGFVGVNQRIRNYK

-621 YEVGDFSSSKVVNSV
+621 YEVGDFTSSKTVNSV
-636 LGSASFGYK
+636 LASASFGYQ
-645 RKFYADFTGRNDW
+645 RKYYVDFTGRNDW
-658 SSTLPEANSSY
+658 SSTLPAENNSY

-674 TASYVLSED
+674 TASYILSED
-683 LDMDAV
+683 LDIDAI

-709 TATTYAVNTNFGN
+709 TATTYGVNSNFGN
-722 GGSATV
+722 AGSATV
-728 PNSQNNPNLRPEKT
+728 PNAQNNPNLRPEKT
-742 SSWEAGLELNLFLD
+742 SSWEAGLELNLFMD

-783 YSSAVLNAGKTSN
+783 YSSAVLNAGKTNN
-796 KGIEM
+796 KGIEL
-801 SLAATLA
+801 SLMATPV

-814 WDIGMNFAKNRNEL
+814 WDIGVNFAKNQNEL
-828 LELADGIENIRYTSL
+828 VELADGIDNIRYTSL

-858 FYGYD
+858 FYGFDY
-863 FQYDDDGNKL
+863 QYDDAGNKL
-873 VDDDGFY
+873 VDDDGYY
-880 LSSDEVQPLGTILP
+880 LRSETVQPLGTILP

-909 SFYALVDFQDGGSLH
+909 SFYALIDFQDGGSLH

-938 ETAMDADGNDI
+938 ETVMDENGNDV

-955 GVVVEGVNAT
+955 GVVVDGVNAT
-965 TGAENTVAIDPQS
+965 TGAENTVAINPQS

-1001 REMRLDYSLPADM
+1001 REMRLDYNLPADV
-1014 VEGSPFSNVS
+1014 VEGTPFSNVS
-1024 IGVFG
+1024 LGVFG

-1060 LPAERTIGVNVKF
+1060 LPAERTIGVNIKF

>member
-1 MAFICDWRR
+1 MA
-10 FAKNLKQLKYM
+10 
-21 NAMRNQLLLL
+21 
-31 LASFAFGVSAAMAQS
+31 SAAFAQS
-46 VSGKVTDSAN
+46 VTGKVTDAKS
-56 GEGLPGVAVVVVG
+56 GETLPGVAVVVEG
-69 SNTGVM
+69 SNTGVIT
-75 SDMDGVYR
+75 DMDGMYKVS
-83 IQAATGDVLSFSF
+83 AATGDVLVYSFV
-96 IGFNTVRKE
+96 GYNTVRKE
-105 VSGASMD
+105 VTGGAMN
-112 VSMESGVALDEVVVT
+112 VSLESGVALDEVVVT

-145 GNSAFTDAKTEN
+145 GNDAFTDAKTEN

-214 NTQRATG
+214 NQQRSVG

-251 YGSRASNGAIVVTTK
+251 YGSRASNGAIVITTK
-266 SGKGYQS
+266 SGKGYQA

-291 VYVLPDYQNSYGGG
+291 VYVLPDFQNSYGGG
-305 AGTAW
+305 PSQAW
-310 IDTIDGNFI
+310 ADTLADGSYVPN
-319 PDYGYDGS
+319 YALDGS
-327 WGPKLD
+327 WGPALS
-333 GTMVRHWDS
+333 GQSVRHWDS
-342 WYDYEGDADFGQTRA
+342 WYDYEGDAGFGEVRPWEANPTNVEDF
-357 WSPTESDV
+357 
-365 ADYFQTGV
+365 FQTGV

-378 VSVTGATDESA
+378 VSVTGATDESS

-416 GSQQVSEDLEA
+416 GSQQVSENLEA
-427 SVSMNYVQSQGNG
+427 SVSANYVQAKGNG
-440 RPQTGYGNSIMSQ
+440 RPLTGYGESVMSQ
-453 FTQWG
+453 FTQWF
-458 QRQLSMDRLRNYKNP
+458 QRQLDMDRMRNYRNP
-473 DGSHR
+473 DGTQR
-478 TWNRNSVT
+478 TWNRLSTTN
-486 DASPHYWDN
+486 PNPNYFDN

-511 VFGNI
+511 VFGNV

-522 NDVFSL
+522 NDVFSV

-541 EERVAVGGVNESS
+541 EERIAVGGVRESS
-554 YSEST
+554 YSEAT
-559 RQLQETNLDAYLNFT
+559 RQLQETNLDAYLNFA

-583 TGFVGVNQRIRNFK
+583 TGFVGVNQRIRNYK

-621 YEVGDFSSSKVVNSV
+621 YEVGDFTSTKKVNSV
-636 LGSASFGYK
+636 LASASFGYQ
-645 RKFYADFTGRNDW
+645 RKFYVDVTGRNDW
-658 SSTLPEANSSY
+658 SSTLPEANNSY

-683 LDMDAV
+683 LDLDAV

-704 TDPYR
+704 TDPYQ
-709 TATTYAVNTNFGN
+709 TSTTYAVNTNFGN
-722 GGSATV
+722 SGSATV
-728 PNSQNNPNLRPEKT
+728 PNAQNNPGLRPEKT

-756 KVRFDF
+756 RVRFDF
-762 TYYSSTTEDL
+762 TYYNSTTEDL
-772 IFNVPVSASSG
+772 IFNVPISAASG
-783 YSSAVLNAGKTSN
+783 YSSTVLNAGKTSN
-796 KGIEM
+796 KGIEL
-801 SLAATLA
+801 SLAATLV
-808 QTDDLR
+808 QNDDLR
-814 WDIGMNFAKNRNEL
+814 WDIGANFAKNRNEL
-828 LELADGIENIRYTSL
+828 LELSDDVQNIRYTSL

-863 FQYDDDGNKL
+863 YELDDSGNRL
-873 VDDDGFY
+873 VDETGRY
-880 LSSDEVQPLGTILP
+880 VRTSEVMPIGTILP
-894 NFTGGVYTTLDYKNL
+894 DFTGGFYTTLDYKGF
-909 SFYALVDFQDGGSLH
+909 SFYALVDFQKGGSLH
-924 SYSNQWGKYSGTLA
+924 SYSNQWGKYSGTLE
-938 ETAMDADGNDI
+938 ETVYDEDGNDMRSPDYAGVVVDGVYAYDWGEVWQLDDAGDPVLDDDGNQIQATDADGNLLWNHY
-949 RDPGFA
+949 A
-955 GVVVEGVNAT
+955 GDANESAL
-965 TGAENTVAIDPQS
+965 AAQS
-978 HFFYNQ
+978 HFFSNQ
-984 GYIIHAAD
+984 GYVIHAAD

-1014 VEGSPFSNVS
+1014 VDGTPFSNVS

-1049 ASNIQGFEGGQ
+1049 ASNVQGF
-1060 LPAERTIGVNVKF
+1060 
-1073 GL
+1073 

>member
-1 MAFICDWRR
+1 
-10 FAKNLKQLKYM
+10 
-21 NAMRNQLLLL
+21 MRNQLLLL
-31 LASFAFGVSAAMAQS
+31 LASFAFGMSAAMAQS
-46 VSGKVTDSAN
+46 VSGKVSDGAN

-69 SNTGVM
+69 SNTGVL
-75 SDMDGVYR
+75 SDMDGMYR
-83 IQAATGDVLSFSF
+83 IEAATGDVLSFSF
-96 IGFNTVRKE
+96 VGYNTVRKE
-105 VSGASMD
+105 VSGTAMD

-145 GNSAFTDAKTEN
+145 GNDAFTDAKTEN

-214 NTQRATG
+214 NTQRSVG

-228 IQDLNPDDI
+228 IQDINPDDI

-251 YGSRASNGAIVVTTK
+251 YGSRASNGAIVITTK

-333 GTMVRHWDS
+333 GTPVRHWDS
-342 WYDYEGDADFGQTRA
+342 WYNYAGDEDYGTTRP
-357 WSPTESDV
+357 WSATDSDV
-365 ADYFQTGV
+365 DQYFQTGV
-373 TLTNN
+373 TLSNN
-378 VSVTGATDESA
+378 VSVSGATDESS
-389 FRLSY
+389 FRMSY

-416 GSQQVSEDLEA
+416 GSQKVSEDLEA
-427 SVSMNYVQSQGNG
+427 SINANYVQSKGSG
-440 RPQTGYGNSIMSQ
+440 RPQTGYGSSIMSQ

-486 DASPHYWDN
+486 DADPHYWDN

-511 VFGNI
+511 VYGNI

-541 EERVAVGGVNESS
+541 EERIAVGGVNESS
-554 YSEST
+554 YSETT
-559 RQLQETNLDAYLNFT
+559 RQLQETNLDAYLNFA

-583 TGFVGVNQRIRNFK
+583 TGFVGVNQRIRNYK

-612 YTVNNGADG
+612 YMVNNGADG
-621 YEVGDFSSSKVVNSV
+621 YEVGDFTSSKTVNSV
-636 LGSASFGYK
+636 LASASFGYQ
-645 RKFYADFTGRNDW
+645 RKYYVDFTGRNDW
-658 SSTLPEANSSY
+658 SSTLPAENNSY

-674 TASYVLSED
+674 TASYILSED
-683 LDMDAV
+683 LDIDAI

-709 TATTYAVNTNFGN
+709 TATTYGVNSNFGN
-722 GGSATV
+722 AGSATV
-728 PNSQNNPNLRPEKT
+728 PNAQNNPNLRPEKT
-742 SSWEAGLELNLFLD
+742 SSWEAGLELNLFMD

-783 YSSAVLNAGKTSN
+783 YSSAVLNAGKTNN
-796 KGIEM
+796 KGIEL
-801 SLAATLA
+801 SLMATPV

-814 WDIGMNFAKNRNEL
+814 WDIGVNFAKNQNEL
-828 LELADGIENIRYTSL
+828 VELADGIDNIRYTSL

-858 FYGYD
+858 FYGFDY
-863 FQYDDDGNKL
+863 QYDDAGNKL
-873 VDDDGFY
+873 VDDDGYY
-880 LSSDEVQPLGTILP
+880 LRSETVQPLGTILP

-909 SFYALVDFQDGGSLH
+909 SFYALIDFQDGGSLH

-938 ETAMDADGNDI
+938 ETVMDENGNDV

-955 GVVVEGVNAT
+955 GVVVDGVNAT
-965 TGAENTVAIDPQS
+965 TGAENTVAINPQS

-1001 REMRLDYSLPADM
+1001 REMRLDYNLPADV
-1014 VEGSPFSNVS
+1014 VEGTPFSNVS
-1024 IGVFG
+1024 LGVFG

-1060 LPAERTIGVNVKF
+1060 LPAERTIGVNIKF

>member
-1 MAFICDWRR
+1 
-10 FAKNLKQLKYM
+10 
-21 NAMRNQLLLL
+21 MRNQLLLL
-31 LASFAFGVSAAMAQS
+31 LASFAFGISAAWAQS
-46 VSGKVTDSAN
+46 VSGKVTDSSN
-56 GEGLPGVAVVVVG
+56 GEGLPGVAVVVEG

-83 IQAATGDVLSFSF
+83 IDAATGDVLTFSF
-96 IGFNTVRKE
+96 VGYNTVRKE
-105 VSGASMD
+105 VNGAAMD

-145 GNSAFTDAKTEN
+145 GNDAFTDSRTEN

-165 IAGVQVTSGTAI
+165 IAGVQVTSGTSI
-177 GSSSKVLLRGA
+177 GSSSKILLRGA

-199 VVDGVPMDNADYSSG
+199 VVDGIPMDNADYSSG
-214 NTQRATG
+214 NQQRSVG

-251 YGSRASNGAIVVTTK
+251 YGSRASNGAIVITTK

-273 SGKRGIGISVN
+273 SGKRGIGVSVN

-291 VYVLPDYQNSYGGG
+291 VYVLPDFQNSYGGG
-305 AGTAW
+305 PSQSWA
-310 IDTIDGNFI
+310 DTLPDGSYVPN
-319 PDYGYDGS
+319 YALDGS
-327 WGPKLD
+327 WGPSLSGQD
-333 GTMVRHWDS
+333 VRHWDS
-342 WYDYEGDADFGQTRA
+342 WYDYEGDAGYGEVRPWEANPTNVEDF
-357 WSPTESDV
+357 
-365 ADYFQTGV
+365 FQTGV

-416 GSQQVSEDLEA
+416 GSQQISEDLEA
-427 SVSMNYVQSQGNG
+427 SVSANYVQSKGNG
-440 RPQTGYGNSIMSQ
+440 RPLTGYGESVMSQ
-453 FTQWG
+453 FTQWF
-458 QRQLSMDRLRNYKNP
+458 QRQLDMDRLRNYRNA
-473 DGSHR
+473 DGTQR
-478 TWNRNSVT
+478 TWNRLSTTN
-486 DASPHYWDN
+486 PNPNYFDN

-522 NDVFSL
+522 NDVFSV
-528 MGRALSDFYIDRR
+528 MGRALNDFYIDRR
-541 EERVAVGGVNESS
+541 EERIAVGGVRESS

-583 TGFVGVNQRIRNFK
+583 TGFVGVNRRSRNYK

-621 YEVGDFSSSKVVNSV
+621 YEVGDFTSNKVVNSV
-636 LGSASFGYK
+636 LASGSFGYK
-645 RKFYADFTGRNDW
+645 RKFFVDVTGRNDW
-658 SSTLPEANSSY
+658 SSTLPEANNSY

-674 TASYVLSED
+674 SASYVLSED
-683 LDMDAV
+683 LDVDGI
-689 SFAKVRLG
+689 SFAKVRMG

-709 TATTYAVNTNFGN
+709 TSTTYGVNTNFGN
-722 GGSATV
+722 SGSATV
-728 PNSQNNPNLRPEKT
+728 PNAQNNPNLRPEKT
-742 SSWEAGLELNLFLD
+742 SSFEAGLELNLFLD
-756 KVRFDF
+756 RVRFDF
-762 TYYSSTTEDL
+762 TYYNSTTEDL
-772 IFNVPVSASSG
+772 IFNVPVSAASG
-783 YSSAVLNAGKTSN
+783 YSSAVLNAGNTSN
-796 KGIEM
+796 KGIEL
-801 SLAATLA
+801 SLAATPVM
-808 QTDDLR
+808 TDDLR
-814 WDIGMNFAKNRNEL
+814 WDIGVNFAKNKNEL
-828 LELADGIENIRYTSL
+828 LELADGIDNIRYTSL

-863 FQYDDDGNKL
+863 YQFDPEGNKL
-873 VDDDGFY
+873 VDDAGYY
-880 LSSDEVQPLGTILP
+880 LRTDEVVPLGTILP

-909 SFYALVDFQDGGSLH
+909 SFYALVDFQNGGSLH

-938 ETAMDADGNDI
+938 ETVFDEDGNDM
-949 RDPGFA
+949 RAEGYA
-955 GVVVEGVNAT
+955 GVVVDGVNAT
-965 TGAENTVAIDPQS
+965 TLEQNTVAINPQS
-978 HFFYNQ
+978 HFFSNQ
-984 GYIIHAAD
+984 GYVIHAAD

-1001 REMRLDYSLPADM
+1001 REMRLDYNLPADM
-1014 VEGSPFSNVS
+1014 VDGTPFSNVS
-1024 IGVFG
+1024 LGVFG

-1049 ASNIQGFEGGQ
+1049 ASNVQGFEGGQ
-1060 LPAERTIGVNVKF
+1060 LPAERTIGVNLKF
-1073 GL
+1073 SL

>member
-1 MAFICDWRR
+1 
-10 FAKNLKQLKYM
+10 
-21 NAMRNQLLLL
+21 MRNQLLLL
-31 LASFAFGVSAAMAQS
+31 LASFAFGMTAAMAQS
-46 VSGKVTDSAN
+46 VSGKVTDGAN
-56 GEGLPGVAVVVVG
+56 GEGLPGVAVVVEG

-75 SDMDGVYR
+75 SDMDGMYR
-83 IQAATGDVLSFSF
+83 ISAATGDVLTFSF
-96 IGFNTVRKE
+96 VGYNTVRKE
-105 VSGASMD
+105 VTGATMD
-112 VSMESGVALDEVVVT
+112 VALESGVALDEVVVT
-127 ALGVSREK
+127 ALGISREK

-145 GNSAFTDAKTEN
+145 GNDAFTDAKTEN

-188 SSITGDNQPLF
+188 SSITGNNQPLF

-214 NTQRATG
+214 NQQRSVG

-251 YGSRASNGAIVVTTK
+251 FGSRASNGAIVITTK

-291 VYVLPDYQNSYGGG
+291 VFVLPTYQNSYGGG
-305 AGTAW
+305 PSQAW
-310 IDTIDGNFI
+310 ADTIDGQFV
-319 PDYGYDGS
+319 PDYALDGS
-327 WGPKLD
+327 WGPALD
-333 GTMVRHWDS
+333 GTPVRHWDS
-342 WYDYEGDADFGQTRA
+342 WYDYEGDEGFGELRP
-357 WSPTESDV
+357 WEPTPNDI
-365 ADYFQTGV
+365 DQFFQTGV
-373 TLTNN
+373 TLSNN
-378 VSVTGATDESA
+378 VSVTGATDESS

-427 SVSMNYVQSQGNG
+427 SVTANYVQQQGKG
-440 RPQTGYGNSIMSQ
+440 RPLTGYGESVMSQ
-453 FTQWG
+453 FTQWYH
-458 QRQLSMDRLRNYKNP
+458 RQLDMDRLRNYKNP
-473 DGSHR
+473 DGTQR
-478 TWNRNSVT
+478 TWNRL
-486 DASPHYWDN
+486 SPTNPDPNYFDN

-541 EERVAVGGVNESS
+541 EERIAVGGVRESS
-554 YSEST
+554 YSETT
-559 RQLQETNLDAYLNFT
+559 RQLQETNLDAYLNFA

-583 TGFVGVNQRIRNFK
+583 TGFVGVNQRIRNYK

-621 YEVGDFSSSKVVNSV
+621 YEVGDFTSQKKVNSV
-636 LGSASFGYK
+636 LASASFGYQ
-645 RKFYADFTGRNDW
+645 RKYYVDITGRNDW
-658 SSTLPEANSSY
+658 SSALPAENNSY

-674 TASYVLSED
+674 TASYILSED
-683 LDMDAV
+683 LDVDAI

-709 TATTYAVNTNFGN
+709 TSTTYAVNTNFGN
-722 GGSATV
+722 SGSATI
-728 PNSQNNPNLRPEKT
+728 PNAQNNPNLRPEKT

-756 KVRFDF
+756 RVRFDF
-762 TYYSSTTEDL
+762 TYYNSTTEDL
-772 IFNVPVSASSG
+772 IFNVPVSAASG
-783 YSSAVLNAGKTSN
+783 YSSAVLNAGKTNN
-796 KGIEM
+796 KGIEL
-801 SLAATLA
+801 SLAASVVETN
-808 QTDDLR
+808 DLT
-814 WDIGMNFAKNRNEL
+814 WNVGVNFAKNKNEL
-828 LELADGIENIRYTSL
+828 IELAEGIENIRYTSL
-843 FGVTLEARP
+843 FGVSLEARP

-863 FQYDDDGNKL
+863 YQYDDNGNKL
-873 VDDDGFY
+873 VGDNGFY
-880 LSSDEVQPLGTILP
+880 LRTDEVVPLGTILP

-924 SYSNQWGKYSGTLA
+924 SYSNQWGKYSGTL
-938 ETAMDADGNDI
+938 EGTVFDDDGNDM
-949 RDPGFA
+949 RAPGYA

-965 TGAENTVAIDPQS
+965 TGAVNDVAVNPQT
-978 HFFYNQ
+978 HFFLNQ
-984 GYIIHAAD
+984 GYVIHAAD

-1001 REMRLDYSLPADM
+1001 REMRLDYSMPADM
-1014 VEGSPFSNVS
+1014 VEGTPFSNVS

-1049 ASNIQGFEGGQ
+1049 ASNVQGFEGGQ
-1060 LPAERTIGVNVKF
+1060 LPAERTIGVNIKF

>member
-1 MAFICDWRR
+1 MA
-10 FAKNLKQLKYM
+10 
-21 NAMRNQLLLL
+21 
-31 LASFAFGVSAAMAQS
+31 SAALAQS
-46 VSGKVTDSAN
+46 VTGKVTDAKS
-56 GEGLPGVAVVVVG
+56 GETLPGVAVVVEG

-75 SDMDGVYR
+75 TDMDGVYKVS
-83 IQAATGDVLSFSF
+83 AATGDVLVYSFV
-96 IGFNTVRKE
+96 GYNTVRKE
-105 VSGASMD
+105 VTSGAMD

-145 GNSAFTDAKTEN
+145 GNDAFTDAKTEN

-214 NTQRATG
+214 NQQRSVG

-251 YGSRASNGAIVVTTK
+251 YGSRASNGAIVITTK
-266 SGKGYQS
+266 SGKGYQA
-273 SGKRGIGISVN
+273 SGKRGLGISVN

-291 VYVLPDYQNSYGGG
+291 VYVLPTYQNSYGGG
-305 AGTAW
+305 PSQAW
-310 IDTIDGNFI
+310 ADTIDGNFI
-319 PDYGYDGS
+319 PDYALDGS
-327 WGPKLD
+327 WGPALD
-333 GTMVRHWDS
+333 GTPVRHWDS
-342 WYDYEGDADFGQTRA
+342 WYDYEGDAGFGEVRP
-357 WSPTESDV
+357 WEPTPNDI
-365 ADYFQTGV
+365 DQFFQTGV
-373 TLTNN
+373 TLSNN
-378 VSVTGATDESA
+378 VSVMGATDESS

-427 SVSMNYVQSQGNG
+427 SVTANYVQQHGMG
-440 RPQTGYGNSIMSQ
+440 RPLTGYGESVMSQ
-453 FTQWG
+453 FTQWYH
-458 QRQLSMDRLRNYKNP
+458 RQLDMDRLRNYKNP
-473 DGSHR
+473 DGTQR
-478 TWNRNSVT
+478 TWNRL
-486 DASPHYWDN
+486 SPTNPDPNYFDN

-541 EERVAVGGVNESS
+541 EERIAVGGVRESS
-554 YSEST
+554 YSETT
-559 RQLQETNLDAYLNFT
+559 RQLQETNLDAYLNFA

-583 TGFVGVNQRIRNFK
+583 TGFVGVNQRIRNYK

-621 YEVGDFSSSKVVNSV
+621 YEVGDFTSQKKVNSV
-636 LGSASFGYK
+636 LASASFGYQ
-645 RKFYADFTGRNDW
+645 RKFYVDVTGRNDW
-658 SSTLPEANSSY
+658 SSALPEANNSY

-683 LDMDAV
+683 LDIDAV

-709 TATTYAVNTNFGN
+709 TSTTYAVNTNFGN
-722 GGSATV
+722 SGSATI

-756 KVRFDF
+756 RVRFDF
-762 TYYSSTTEDL
+762 TYYNSTTEDL
-772 IFNVPVSASSG
+772 IFNVPVSAASG
-783 YSSAVLNAGKTSN
+783 YSSAVLNAGKTNN
-796 KGIEM
+796 KGVEV
-801 SLAATLA
+801 SLAATVA
-808 QTDDLR
+808 QTDDFR
-814 WDIGMNFAKNRNEL
+814 WDIGANFAKNVNEL
-828 LELADGIENIRYTSL
+828 VELADGIENIRYTSL
-843 FGVTLEARP
+843 FGVSLEARP

-863 FQYDDDGNKL
+863 YQYDDAGNKL
-873 VDDDGFY
+873 VGDDGFY
-880 LSSDEVQPLGTILP
+880 LRTDEVVPLGTILP

-909 SFYALVDFQDGGSLH
+909 SFYALVDFQNGGSLH
-924 SYSNQWGKYSGTLA
+924 SYSNQWGKYSGTL
-938 ETAMDADGNDI
+938 EGTVFDEDGNDM
-949 RDPGFA
+949 RAADYA

-965 TGAENTVAIDPQS
+965 TGEANTVAVNPQT
-978 HFFYNQ
+978 HFFLNQ
-984 GYIIHAAD
+984 GYVVHAAD

-1014 VEGSPFSNVS
+1014 VEDTPFSNVS

-1049 ASNIQGFEGGQ
+1049 ASNVQGFEGGQ
-1060 LPAERTIGVNVKF
+1060 LPAERTIGVNLKF

>member
-1 MAFICDWRR
+1 MVKISQ
-10 FAKNLKQLKYM
+10 KPSNNIKSNQ
-21 NAMRNQLLLL
+21 MRNQLLLL
-31 LASFAFGVSAAMAQS
+31 LASFALGMSAAMAQS
-46 VSGKVTDSAN
+46 VSGKVTDGSN
-56 GEGLPGVAVVVVG
+56 GEGLPGVAVVVEG

-83 IQAATGDVLSFSF
+83 ISAATGDVLTFSF
-96 IGFNTVRKE
+96 VGYNTVRKE
-105 VSGASMD
+105 VTGATMD

-145 GNSAFTDAKTEN
+145 GNDAFTDAKTEN

-214 NTQRATG
+214 NQQRSVG

-251 YGSRASNGAIVVTTK
+251 YGSRASNGAIVITTK

-273 SGKRGIGISVN
+273 SGKRGIGVSVN

-305 AGTAW
+305 PSQAW
-310 IDTIDGNFI
+310 ADTIDGQFI
-319 PDYGYDGS
+319 PDYALDGS
-327 WGPKLD
+327 WGPALD
-333 GTMVRHWDS
+333 GTLVRHWDS
-342 WYDYEGDADFGQTRA
+342 WYDYEGDADFGTVRP
-357 WSPTESDV
+357 WSPTENDI
-365 ADYFQTGV
+365 DQFFQTGV
-373 TLTNN
+373 TLSNN
-378 VSVTGATDESA
+378 VSVTGATDESS

-427 SVSMNYVQSQGNG
+427 SVSMNYVQQQGQG
-440 RPQTGYGNSIMSQ
+440 RPLTGYGESVMSQ
-453 FTQWG
+453 FTQWYH
-458 QRQLSMDRLRNYKNP
+458 RQLDMDRLRNYKNP
-473 DGSHR
+473 DGSQR
-478 TWNRNSVT
+478 TWNRKSPT
-486 DASPHYWDN
+486 DPSPNYFDN

-541 EERVAVGGVNESS
+541 EERVAVGGVRESS
-554 YSEST
+554 YSETT
-559 RQLQETNLDAYLNFT
+559 RQLQETNLDAYLNFA

-583 TGFVGVNQRIRNFK
+583 TGFVGVNQRIRNYK

-621 YEVGDFSSSKVVNSV
+621 YEVGDLTSRKTVNSV
-636 LGSASFGYK
+636 LASASFGYQ
-645 RKFYADFTGRNDW
+645 RKYYVDFTGRNDW
-658 SSTLPEANSSY
+658 SSTLPEANNSY

-674 TASYVLSED
+674 TASYILSED
-683 LDMDAV
+683 LDVDAI

-709 TATTYAVNTNFGN
+709 TSTTYAVNTNFGN
-722 GGSATV
+722 SGSATV
-728 PNSQNNPNLRPEKT
+728 PNAQNNPNLRPEKT

-796 KGIEM
+796 KGIEL

-814 WDIGMNFAKNRNEL
+814 WDIGANFAKNKNEL
-828 LELADGIENIRYTSL
+828 LELADGVENIRYTSL
-843 FGVTLEARP
+843 FGVSLEARP

-863 FQYDDDGNKL
+863 YVYNDNGDKL
-873 VDDDGFY
+873 VGDNGFY
-880 LSSDEVQPLGTILP
+880 LRTDEVEPLGTILP

-924 SYSNQWGKYSGTLA
+924 SYSNQWGKYSGTL
-938 ETAMDADGNDI
+938 EGTVFDEDGNDM
-949 RDPGFA
+949 RAPGYA
-955 GVVVEGVNAT
+955 GVVVEGVNET
-965 TGAENTVAIDPQS
+965 TGEANTVAVNPQS
-978 HFFYNQ
+978 HFFLNQ
-984 GYIIHAAD
+984 GYVVHAAD

-1001 REMRLDYSLPADM
+1001 REMRLDYSLPGDM
-1014 VEGSPFSNVS
+1014 VDGTPFSNVS

-1038 VPHIDPEVATS
+1038 APNIDPEVATS
-1049 ASNIQGFEGGQ
+1049 ASNVQGFEGGQ

-1073 GL
+1073 SL

>member
-1 MAFICDWRR
+1 MVKISQ
-10 FAKNLKQLKYM
+10 KPSNNIKSNQ
-21 NAMRNQLLLL
+21 MRNQLLLL
-31 LASFAFGVSAAMAQS
+31 LASFAFGMSAAMAQS
-46 VSGKVTDSAN
+46 VSGKVTDGSN
-56 GEGLPGVAVVVVG
+56 GEGLPGVAVVVEG

-75 SDMDGVYR
+75 SDMDGMYR
-83 IQAATGDVLSFSF
+83 INAATGDVLTFSF
-96 IGFNTVRKE
+96 VGYNTVRKE
-105 VSGASMD
+105 VTGATMD

-145 GNSAFTDAKTEN
+145 GNDAFTDAKTEN

-214 NTQRATG
+214 NQQRSVG

-251 YGSRASNGAIVVTTK
+251 YGSRASNGAIVITTK

-273 SGKRGIGISVN
+273 SGKRGIGVSVN

-291 VYVLPDYQNSYGGG
+291 VYVLPEYQNSYGGG
-305 AGTAW
+305 PSQAW
-310 IDTIDGNFI
+310 ADTIDGQFI
-319 PDYGYDGS
+319 PDYALDGS
-327 WGPKLD
+327 WGPAMD
-333 GTMVRHWDS
+333 GTLVRHWDS
-342 WYDYEGDADFGQTRA
+342 WYDYEGDADFGTVRP
-357 WSPTESDV
+357 WSPTENDI
-365 ADYFQTGV
+365 DQFFQTGV
-373 TLTNN
+373 TLSNN
-378 VSVTGATDESA
+378 VSVTGATDESS

-427 SVSMNYVQSQGNG
+427 SVSMNYVQQQGQG
-440 RPQTGYGNSIMSQ
+440 RPLTGYGESVMSQ
-453 FTQWG
+453 FTQWYH
-458 QRQLSMDRLRNYKNP
+458 RQLDMDRLRNYKNP
-473 DGSHR
+473 DGSQR
-478 TWNRNSVT
+478 TWNRKSPT
-486 DASPHYWDN
+486 DPSPNYFDN

-541 EERVAVGGVNESS
+541 EERVAVGGVRESS
-554 YSEST
+554 YSETT
-559 RQLQETNLDAYLNFT
+559 RQLQETNLDAYLNFA

-583 TGFVGVNQRIRNFK
+583 TGFVGVNQRIRNYK

-621 YEVGDFSSSKVVNSV
+621 YEVGDFTSRKTVNSV
-636 LGSASFGYK
+636 LASASFGYQ
-645 RKFYADFTGRNDW
+645 RKYYFDFTGRNDW
-658 SSTLPEANSSY
+658 SSTLPAENNSY

-674 TASYVLSED
+674 TASYILSED
-683 LDMDAV
+683 LDVDAI

-709 TATTYAVNTNFGN
+709 TSTTYAVNTNFGN
-722 GGSATV
+722 SGSATV
-728 PNSQNNPNLRPEKT
+728 PNAQNNPNLRPEKT

-796 KGIEM
+796 KGIEL
-801 SLAATLA
+801 SLAATVA
-808 QTDDLR
+808 QTDDFR
-814 WDIGMNFAKNRNEL
+814 WDIGANFAKNKNEL
-828 LELADGIENIRYTSL
+828 LELADGVENIRYTSL
-843 FGVTLEARP
+843 FGVSLEARP

-863 FQYDDDGNKL
+863 YVYNDNGDKL
-873 VDDDGFY
+873 VGDNGFY
-880 LSSDEVQPLGTILP
+880 LRTDEVVPLGTILP

-924 SYSNQWGKYSGTLA
+924 SYSNQWGKYSGTL
-938 ETAMDADGNDI
+938 EGTVFDEDGNDM
-949 RDPGFA
+949 RAPGYA
-955 GVVVEGVNAT
+955 GVVVEGVNET
-965 TGAENTVAIDPQS
+965 TGEANTVAVNPQT
-978 HFFYNQ
+978 HFFLNQ
-984 GYIIHAAD
+984 GYVIHAAD

-1001 REMRLDYSLPADM
+1001 REMRLDYSLPGDM
-1014 VEGSPFSNVS
+1014 VDGTPFSNVS

-1049 ASNIQGFEGGQ
+1049 ASNVQGFEGGQ

-1073 GL
+1073 SL

>member
-1 MAFICDWRR
+1 
-10 FAKNLKQLKYM
+10 
-21 NAMRNQLLLL
+21 MRNQLLLL
-31 LASFAFGVSAAMAQS
+31 LASFAFGMSAAMAQS
-46 VSGKVTDSAN
+46 VSGKVTDGAN
-56 GEGLPGVAVVVVG
+56 GEGLPGVAVVVEG

-75 SDMDGVYR
+75 SDMDGMYR
-83 IQAATGDVLSFSF
+83 IQAATGDVLTFSF
-96 IGFNTVRKE
+96 VGYNTVRKE
-105 VSGASMD
+105 VTGATMD
-112 VSMESGVALDEVVVT
+112 VALESGVALDEVVVT
-127 ALGVSREK
+127 ALGISREK

-145 GNSAFTDAKTEN
+145 GNDAFTDAKTEN

-188 SSITGDNQPLF
+188 SSITGNNQPLF

-214 NTQRATG
+214 NQQRSVG

-251 YGSRASNGAIVVTTK
+251 FGSRASNGAIVITTK

-291 VYVLPDYQNSYGGG
+291 VFVLPTYQNSYGGG
-305 AGTAW
+305 PSQAW
-310 IDTIDGNFI
+310 ADTIDGQFV
-319 PDYGYDGS
+319 PDYALDGS
-327 WGPKLD
+327 WGPALD
-333 GTMVRHWDS
+333 GTPVRHWDS
-342 WYDYEGDADFGQTRA
+342 WYDYEGDEGFGELRP
-357 WSPTESDV
+357 WEPTPNDI
-365 ADYFQTGV
+365 DQFFQTGV
-373 TLTNN
+373 TLSNN
-378 VSVTGATDESA
+378 VSVTGATDESS

-427 SVSMNYVQSQGNG
+427 SVTANYVQQQGKG
-440 RPQTGYGNSIMSQ
+440 RPLTGYGESVMSQ
-453 FTQWG
+453 FTQWYH
-458 QRQLSMDRLRNYKNP
+458 RQLDMDRLRNYKNP
-473 DGSHR
+473 DGTQR
-478 TWNRNSVT
+478 TWNRL
-486 DASPHYWDN
+486 SPTNPDPNYFDN

-541 EERVAVGGVNESS
+541 EERIAVGGVRESS
-554 YSEST
+554 YSETT
-559 RQLQETNLDAYLNFT
+559 RQLQETNLDAYLNFA

-583 TGFVGVNQRIRNFK
+583 TGFVGVNQRIRNYK

-621 YEVGDFSSSKVVNSV
+621 YEVGDFTSQKKVNSV
-636 LGSASFGYK
+636 LASASFGYQ
-645 RKFYADFTGRNDW
+645 RKYYVDITGRNDW
-658 SSTLPEANSSY
+658 SSALPAENNSY

-674 TASYVLSED
+674 TASYILSED
-683 LDMDAV
+683 LDVDAI

-709 TATTYAVNTNFGN
+709 TSTTYAVNTNFGN
-722 GGSATV
+722 SGSATI
-728 PNSQNNPNLRPEKT
+728 PNAQNNPNLRPEKT
-742 SSWEAGLELNLFLD
+742 SSWEAGVELNLFLD
-756 KVRFDF
+756 RVRFDF
-762 TYYSSTTEDL
+762 TYYNSTTEDL

-783 YSSAVLNAGKTSN
+783 YSSAVLNAGKTNN
-796 KGIEM
+796 KGIEL
-801 SLAATLA
+801 SLAASVVETN
-808 QTDDLR
+808 DLT
-814 WDIGMNFAKNRNEL
+814 WNVGVNFAKNKNEL
-828 LELADGIENIRYTSL
+828 IELAEGIENIRYTSL
-843 FGVTLEARP
+843 FGVSLEARP

-863 FQYDDDGNKL
+863 YQYDDNGNKL
-873 VDDDGFY
+873 VGDDGFY
-880 LSSDEVQPLGTILP
+880 LRTDEVVPLGTILP

-924 SYSNQWGKYSGTLA
+924 SYSNQWGKYSGTL
-938 ETAMDADGNDI
+938 EGTVFDEDGNDM
-949 RDPGFA
+949 RAPGYA

-965 TGAENTVAIDPQS
+965 TGAVNDVAVNPQT
-978 HFFYNQ
+978 HFFLNQ
-984 GYIIHAAD
+984 GYVIHAAD

-1001 REMRLDYSLPADM
+1001 REMRLDYSMPADM
-1014 VEGSPFSNVS
+1014 VEGTPFSNVS

-1049 ASNIQGFEGGQ
+1049 ASNVQGFEGGQ
-1060 LPAERTIGVNVKF
+1060 LPAERTIGVNIKF

>member
-1 MAFICDWRR
+1 
-10 FAKNLKQLKYM
+10 
-21 NAMRNQLLLL
+21 MRNQLLLL
-31 LASFAFGVSAAMAQS
+31 LASFAFGMSAAMAQS
-46 VSGKVTDSAN
+46 VSGKVTDGAN
-56 GEGLPGVAVVVVG
+56 GEGLPGVAVVVEG

-75 SDMDGVYR
+75 SDMDGMYR
-83 IQAATGDVLSFSF
+83 IQAATGDVLTFSF
-96 IGFNTVRKE
+96 VGYNTVRKE
-105 VSGASMD
+105 VTGATMD
-112 VSMESGVALDEVVVT
+112 VALESGVALDEVVVT
-127 ALGVSREK
+127 ALGISREK

-145 GNSAFTDAKTEN
+145 GNDAFTDAKTEN

-188 SSITGDNQPLF
+188 SSITGNNQPLF

-214 NTQRATG
+214 NQQRSVG

-251 YGSRASNGAIVVTTK
+251 FGSRASNGAIVITTK

-291 VYVLPDYQNSYGGG
+291 VFVLPTYQNSYGGG
-305 AGTAW
+305 PSQAW
-310 IDTIDGNFI
+310 ADTIDGQFV
-319 PDYGYDGS
+319 PDYALDGS
-327 WGPKLD
+327 WGPALD
-333 GTMVRHWDS
+333 GTPVRHWDS
-342 WYDYEGDADFGQTRA
+342 WYDYEGDEGFGELRP
-357 WSPTESDV
+357 WEPTPNDI
-365 ADYFQTGV
+365 DQFFQTGV
-373 TLTNN
+373 TLSNN
-378 VSVTGATDESA
+378 VSVTGATDESS

-427 SVSMNYVQSQGNG
+427 SVTANYVQQQGKG
-440 RPQTGYGNSIMSQ
+440 RPLTGYGESVMSQ
-453 FTQWG
+453 FTQWYH
-458 QRQLSMDRLRNYKNP
+458 RQLDMDRLRNYKNP
-473 DGSHR
+473 DGTQR
-478 TWNRNSVT
+478 TWNRL
-486 DASPHYWDN
+486 SPTNPDPNYFDN

-541 EERVAVGGVNESS
+541 EERIAVGGVRESS
-554 YSEST
+554 YSETT
-559 RQLQETNLDAYLNFT
+559 RQLQETNLDAYLNFA

-583 TGFVGVNQRIRNFK
+583 TGFVGVNQRIRNYK

-621 YEVGDFSSSKVVNSV
+621 YEVGDFTSQKKVNSV
-636 LGSASFGYK
+636 LASASFGYQ
-645 RKFYADFTGRNDW
+645 RKYYVDITGRNDW
-658 SSTLPEANSSY
+658 SSALPAENNSY

-674 TASYVLSED
+674 TASYILSED
-683 LDMDAV
+683 LDVDAI

-709 TATTYAVNTNFGN
+709 TSTTYAVNTNFGN
-722 GGSATV
+722 SGSATI
-728 PNSQNNPNLRPEKT
+728 PNAQNNPNLRPEKT
-742 SSWEAGLELNLFLD
+742 SSWEAGVELNLFLD
-756 KVRFDF
+756 RVRFDF
-762 TYYSSTTEDL
+762 TYYNSTTEDL

-783 YSSAVLNAGKTSN
+783 YSSAVLNAGKTNN
-796 KGIEM
+796 KGIEL
-801 SLAATLA
+801 SLAASVVETN
-808 QTDDLR
+808 DLT
-814 WDIGMNFAKNRNEL
+814 WNVGVNFAKNKNEL
-828 LELADGIENIRYTSL
+828 IELAEGIENIRYTSL
-843 FGVTLEARP
+843 FGVSLEARP

-863 FQYDDDGNKL
+863 YQYDDNGNKL
-873 VDDDGFY
+873 VGDNGFY
-880 LSSDEVQPLGTILP
+880 LRTDEVVPLGTILP

-924 SYSNQWGKYSGTLA
+924 SYSNQWGKYSGTL
-938 ETAMDADGNDI
+938 EGTVFDEDGNDM
-949 RDPGFA
+949 RAPGYA

-965 TGAENTVAIDPQS
+965 TGAVNDVAVNPQT
-978 HFFYNQ
+978 HFFLNQ
-984 GYIIHAAD
+984 GYVIHAAD

-1001 REMRLDYSLPADM
+1001 REMRLDYSMPADM
-1014 VEGSPFSNVS
+1014 VEGTPFSNVS

-1038 VPHIDPEVATS
+1038 VPHLDPEVATS
-1049 ASNIQGFEGGQ
+1049 ASNVQGFEGGQ
-1060 LPAERTIGVNVKF
+1060 LPAERTIGVNIKF

>member
-1 MAFICDWRR
+1 
-10 FAKNLKQLKYM
+10 
-21 NAMRNQLLLL
+21 MRNLFLL
-31 LASFAFGVSAAMAQS
+31 LATFCMTATAALAQN
-46 VSGKVTDSAN
+46 VAGKVTDATN
-56 GEGLPGVAVVVVG
+56 GGGLPGVSVVVEGANV
-69 SNTGVM
+69 GVM
-75 SDMDGVYR
+75 TDMNGAYSLK
-83 IQAATGDVLSFSF
+83 AASGDVLMFSF
-96 IGFNTVRKE
+96 VGYNTMRKE
-105 VSGASMD
+105 VDGSALD
-112 VSMESGVALDEVVVT
+112 VRLESGVALDEVVVT

-135 KALGYSVQEL
+135 KSLGYSVQEL
-145 GNSAFTDAKTEN
+145 GNDAFTDAKTEN

-165 IAGVQVTSGTAI
+165 IAGVQVTSGTSL
-177 GSSSKVLLRGA
+177 GSSSKILLRGA
-188 SSITGDNQPLF
+188 SSITGNNQPLF
-199 VVDGVPMDNADYSSG
+199 VVDGVPMDNADYSG
-214 NTQRATG
+214 GDQQRGAG

-251 YGSRASNGAIVVTTK
+251 YGARASNGAIVISTK
-266 SGKGYQS
+266 SGKGYQA
-273 SGKRGIGISVN
+273 SGKRGLGISFN

-305 AGTAW
+305 AGTSW
-310 IDTIDGNFI
+310 INQNLVDSLGDTPI

-327 WGPKLD
+327 WGPALD

-342 WYDYEGDADFGQTRA
+342 WYDYEGDADFGQSRP
-357 WSPTESDV
+357 WSATDSDV
-365 ADYFQTGV
+365 EDFFQTGV
-373 TLTNN
+373 AITNN

-394 TNHDQTGVYE
+394 TNLDQTGVYE

-416 GSQQVSEDLEA
+416 GSQKVSEDLEA
-427 SVSMNYVQSQGNG
+427 SVNANYVQSQGAG
-440 RPQTGYGNSIMSQ
+440 RPLTGYGESVMSQ

-458 QRQLSMDRLRNYKNP
+458 QRQLSMDRMRNYKNA

-478 TWNRNSVT
+478 TWNRNSAT
-486 DASPHYWDN
+486 DPSPHYWDN
-495 PFWERYE
+495 PYWERYE
-502 NVQNDQRDR
+502 NTQNDQRDR

-516 TMKYKI
+516 TLKYKI
-522 NDVFSL
+522 NDVFSI

-541 EERVAVGGVNESS
+541 EERIAIGGVRESS

-583 TGFVGVNQRIRNFK
+583 TGFVGVNRRIRNFK

-621 YEVGDFSSSKVVNSV
+621 YEVGDVSNTKQVNSV
-636 LGSASFGYK
+636 LASASFGYK
-645 RKFYADFTGRNDW
+645 RKFYADFTGRSDW
-658 SSTLPEANSSY
+658 SSTLPAENNSY

-674 TASYVLSED
+674 TASYILSED
-683 LDMDAV
+683 LDMPAV
-689 SFAKVRLG
+689 SFAKVRFG

-709 TATTYAVNTNFGN
+709 TATTYAVNSNFGN
-722 GGSATV
+722 SGSATV

-762 TYYSSTTEDL
+762 TYYNSTTEDL

-796 KGIEM
+796 KGIEL
-801 SLAATLA
+801 SLAATPV
-808 QTDDLR
+808 QTDNLR
-814 WDIGMNFAKNRNEL
+814 WDIGVNFAKNTNEL
-828 LELADGIENIRYTSL
+828 LELAEGIENIRYTSL

-863 FQYDDDGNKL
+863 FQYDDAGNKL
-873 VDDDGFY
+873 VDDDGYY
-880 LSSDEVQPLGTILP
+880 LSTETVQPLGTILP
-894 NFTGGVYTTLDYKNL
+894 NFTGGVFTTLDYKNL

-938 ETAMDADGNDI
+938 ETAIDANGNDI
-949 RDPGFA
+949 RDPNFA
-955 GVVVEGVNAT
+955 GVVVEGVNAS
-965 TGAENTVAIDPQS
+965 TGEANAVAINPQS

-984 GYIIHAAD
+984 GYVIHAAD

-1001 REMRLDYSLPADM
+1001 REMRLDYNLPADM
-1014 VEGSPFSNVS
+1014 VNGTPFSNVS

-1038 VPHIDPEVATS
+1038 VPHVDPEVATS
-1049 ASNIQGFEGGQ
+1049 ASNVQGFEGGQ
-1060 LPAERTIGVNVKF
+1060 LPAERTIGVNLKF

>member
-1 MAFICDWRR
+1 MA
-10 FAKNLKQLKYM
+10 
-21 NAMRNQLLLL
+21 
-31 LASFAFGVSAAMAQS
+31 SAAFAQS
-46 VSGKVTDSAN
+46 VTGKVTDAKS
-56 GEGLPGVAVVVVG
+56 GETLPGVAVVVEG

-75 SDMDGVYR
+75 TDMDGVYKVS
-83 IQAATGDVLSFSF
+83 AATGDVLVYSFV
-96 IGFNTVRKE
+96 GYNTVRKE
-105 VSGASMD
+105 VTGGAMD

-145 GNSAFTDAKTEN
+145 GNDAFTDAKTEN

-214 NTQRATG
+214 NQQRSVG

-251 YGSRASNGAIVVTTK
+251 YGSRASNGAIVITTK
-266 SGKGYQS
+266 SGKGYQA
-273 SGKRGIGISVN
+273 SGKRGLGISVN

-291 VYVLPDYQNSYGGG
+291 VYVLPTYQNSYGGG
-305 AGTAW
+305 PSQAW
-310 IDTIDGNFI
+310 ADTIDGNFI
-319 PDYGYDGS
+319 PDYALDGS
-327 WGPKLD
+327 WGPALD
-333 GTMVRHWDS
+333 GTPVRHWDS
-342 WYDYEGDADFGQTRA
+342 WYDYEGDAGFGEVRP
-357 WSPTESDV
+357 WEPTPNDI
-365 ADYFQTGV
+365 DQFFQTGV
-373 TLTNN
+373 TLSNN
-378 VSVTGATDESA
+378 VSVMGATDESS

-427 SVSMNYVQSQGNG
+427 SVTANYVQQHGMG
-440 RPQTGYGNSIMSQ
+440 RPLTGYGESVMSQ
-453 FTQWG
+453 FTQWYH
-458 QRQLSMDRLRNYKNP
+458 RQLDMDRLRNYKNP
-473 DGSHR
+473 DGTQR
-478 TWNRNSVT
+478 TWNRL
-486 DASPHYWDN
+486 SPTNPDPNYFDN

-541 EERVAVGGVNESS
+541 EERIAVGGVRESS
-554 YSEST
+554 YSETT
-559 RQLQETNLDAYLNFT
+559 RQLQETNLDAYLNFA

-583 TGFVGVNQRIRNFK
+583 TGFVGVNQRIRNYK

-621 YEVGDFSSSKVVNSV
+621 YEVGDFTSQKKVNSV
-636 LGSASFGYK
+636 LASASFGYQ
-645 RKFYADFTGRNDW
+645 RKFYVDVTGRNDW
-658 SSTLPEANSSY
+658 SSALPEANNSY

-683 LDMDAV
+683 LDIDAV

-709 TATTYAVNTNFGN
+709 TSTTYAVNTNFGN
-722 GGSATV
+722 SGSATI

-756 KVRFDF
+756 RVRFDF
-762 TYYSSTTEDL
+762 TYYNSTTEDL
-772 IFNVPVSASSG
+772 IFNVPVSAASG
-783 YSSAVLNAGKTSN
+783 YSSAVLNAGKTNN
-796 KGIEM
+796 KGVEV
-801 SLAATLA
+801 SLAATVA
-808 QTDDLR
+808 QTDDFR
-814 WDIGMNFAKNRNEL
+814 WDIGANFAKNVNEL
-828 LELADGIENIRYTSL
+828 VELADGIENIRYTSL
-843 FGVTLEARP
+843 FGVSLEARP

-863 FQYDDDGNKL
+863 YQYDDAGNKL
-873 VDDDGFY
+873 VGDDGFY
-880 LSSDEVQPLGTILP
+880 LRTDEVVPLGTILP

-909 SFYALVDFQDGGSLH
+909 SFYALVDFQNGGSLH
-924 SYSNQWGKYSGTLA
+924 SYSNQWGKYSGTL
-938 ETAMDADGNDI
+938 EGTVFDEDGNDM
-949 RDPGFA
+949 RAADYA

-965 TGAENTVAIDPQS
+965 TGEANTVAVNPQT
-978 HFFYNQ
+978 HFFLNQ
-984 GYIIHAAD
+984 GYVVHAAD

-1001 REMRLDYSLPADM
+1001 REMRLQPA
-1014 VEGSPFSNVS
+1014 G
-1024 IGVFG
+1024 
-1029 RNLAILHKN
+1029 
-1038 VPHIDPEVATS
+1038 
-1049 ASNIQGFEGGQ
+1049 
-1060 LPAERTIGVNVKF
+1060 
-1073 GL
+1073 

>member
-1 MAFICDWRR
+1 
-10 FAKNLKQLKYM
+10 
-21 NAMRNQLLLL
+21 MRNQLLLL
-31 LASFAFGVSAAMAQS
+31 LASFVFGITGAYAQS
-46 VSGKVTDSAN
+46 VSGKVTDGSN
-56 GEGLPGVAVVVVG
+56 GEGLPGVAVVVEG

-75 SDMDGVYR
+75 SDMDGNYR
-83 IQAATGDVLSFSF
+83 IQAATGDVLTFSF
-96 IGFNTVRKE
+96 VGYNTVRKE
-105 VSGASMD
+105 VTGAAMD
-112 VSMESGVALDEVVVT
+112 VSLESGVALDEVVVT

-145 GNSAFTDAKTEN
+145 GNDAFTDAKTEN

-214 NTQRATG
+214 NQQRSVG

-251 YGSRASNGAIVVTTK
+251 YGSRASNGAIVITTK
-266 SGKGYQS
+266 SGKGYQA

-291 VYVLPDYQNSYGGG
+291 VYVLPTYQNSYGGG
-305 AGTAW
+305 PSQAW
-310 IDTIDGNFI
+310 ADTIDGQFI
-319 PDYGYDGS
+319 PDYALDGS
-327 WGPKLD
+327 WGPALD
-333 GTMVRHWDS
+333 GTPVRHWDS
-342 WYDYEGDADFGQTRA
+342 WYDYEGDAGFGELRP
-357 WSPTESDV
+357 WEPTPNDI
-365 ADYFQTGV
+365 DQFFQTGV
-373 TLTNN
+373 TLSNN
-378 VSVTGATDESA
+378 VSVSGATDESA

-427 SVSMNYVQSQGNG
+427 SVSANYVQQQGQG
-440 RPQTGYGNSIMSQ
+440 RPLTGYGESVMSQ
-453 FTQWG
+453 FTQWYH
-458 QRQLSMDRLRNYKNP
+458 RQLDMDRLRNYKNP
-473 DGSHR
+473 DGTQR
-478 TWNRNSVT
+478 TWNRL
-486 DASPHYWDN
+486 SPTNPDPNYFDN

-541 EERVAVGGVNESS
+541 EERIAVGGVRESS
-554 YSEST
+554 YSETT
-559 RQLQETNLDAYLNFT
+559 RQLQETNLDAYLNFA

-583 TGFVGVNQRIRNFK
+583 TGFVGVNQRIRNYK

-621 YEVGDFSSSKVVNSV
+621 YEVGDFTSQKKVNSV
-636 LGSASFGYK
+636 LASASFGYQ
-645 RKFYADFTGRNDW
+645 RKFYVDITGRNDW
-658 SSTLPEANSSY
+658 SSALPEENNSY

-683 LDMDAV
+683 LDIEGV

-709 TATTYAVNTNFGN
+709 TSTTYAVNTNFGN
-722 GGSATV
+722 SGSATI
-728 PNSQNNPNLRPEKT
+728 PNAQNNPNLRPEKT

-756 KVRFDF
+756 RVRFDF
-762 TYYSSTTEDL
+762 TYYNSTTEDL

-783 YSSAVLNAGKTSN
+783 YSSAVLNAGKTN
-796 KGIEM
+796 NRGVEL
-801 SLAATLA
+801 SLAATA
-808 QTDDLR
+808 VQTDDLR
-814 WDIGMNFAKNRNEL
+814 WDIGVNFAKNQNEL
-828 LELADGIENIRYTSL
+828 VELAEGIENIRYTSL
-843 FGVTLEARP
+843 FGVSLEARP

-863 FQYDDDGNKL
+863 YQYDDNGNKL
-873 VDDDGFY
+873 VGDNGFY
-880 LSSDEVQPLGTILP
+880 LRTDEVVPLGTILP

-924 SYSNQWGKYSGTLA
+924 SYSNQWGKYSGTL
-938 ETAMDADGNDI
+938 EGTVFDEDGNDM
-949 RDPGFA
+949 RAADYA

-965 TGAENTVAIDPQS
+965 TGEVNDVAVNPQS
-978 HFFYNQ
+978 HFFLNQ
-984 GYIIHAAD
+984 GYVVHAAD

-1001 REMRLDYSLPADM
+1001 REMRLDYSLPGDM
-1014 VEGSPFSNVS
+1014 VDGTPFSNVS

-1049 ASNIQGFEGGQ
+1049 ASNVQGFEGGQ
-1060 LPAERTIGVNVKF
+1060 LPAERTIGVNLKF
-1073 GL
+1073 SL

>member
-1 MAFICDWRR
+1 MA
-10 FAKNLKQLKYM
+10 
-21 NAMRNQLLLL
+21 
-31 LASFAFGVSAAMAQS
+31 SAAFAQS
-46 VSGKVTDSAN
+46 VAGKVTDAKT
-56 GEGLPGVAVVVVG
+56 GEGLPGVAVVVEG
-69 SNTGVM
+69 ANTGVIT
-75 SDMDGVYR
+75 DMDGMYN
-83 IQAATGDVLSFSF
+83 IKAATGDVLMYSFV
-96 IGFNTVRKE
+96 GYNTARKE
-105 VSGASMD
+105 VTGGSMD
-112 VSMESGVALDEVVVT
+112 VSLESGVALDEVVVT

-145 GNSAFTDAKTEN
+145 GNDAFTDAKTEN

-214 NTQRATG
+214 NQQRSVG

-251 YGSRASNGAIVVTTK
+251 YGSRASNGAIVITTK
-266 SGKGYQS
+266 SGKGYQA
-273 SGKRGIGISVN
+273 SGKRGLGISVN

-291 VYVLPDYQNSYGGG
+291 VYVLPTYQNSYGGG
-305 AGTAW
+305 PSQAW
-310 IDTIDGNFI
+310 ADTIDGQFI
-319 PDYGYDGS
+319 PDYALDGS
-327 WGPKLD
+327 WGPALD
-333 GTMVRHWDS
+333 GTPVRHWDS
-342 WYDYEGDADFGQTRA
+342 WYDYEGDAGFGEVRP
-357 WSPTESDV
+357 WEPTPNDI
-365 ADYFQTGV
+365 DQFFQTGV
-373 TLTNN
+373 TLSNN
-378 VSVTGATDESA
+378 VSVMGATDESS

-416 GSQQVSEDLEA
+416 GSQKVSEDLEA
-427 SVSMNYVQSQGNG
+427 SVTANYVQQHGMG
-440 RPQTGYGNSIMSQ
+440 RPLTGYGESVMSQ
-453 FTQWG
+453 FTQWYH
-458 QRQLSMDRLRNYKNP
+458 RQLDMDRLRNYKNP
-473 DGSHR
+473 DGTQR
-478 TWNRNSVT
+478 TWNRL
-486 DASPHYWDN
+486 SPTNPDPNYFDN

-541 EERVAVGGVNESS
+541 EERIAVGGVRESS
-554 YSEST
+554 YSETT
-559 RQLQETNLDAYLNFT
+559 RQLQETNLDAYLNFA

-583 TGFVGVNQRIRNFK
+583 TGFVGVNQRIRNYK

-621 YEVGDFSSSKVVNSV
+621 YEVGDFTSQKKVNSV
-636 LGSASFGYK
+636 LASASFGFQ
-645 RKFYADFTGRNDW
+645 RKFYVDVTGRNDW
-658 SSTLPEANSSY
+658 SSALPEANNSY

-683 LDMDAV
+683 LDLDGI

-709 TATTYAVNTNFGN
+709 TSTTYAVNTNFGN
-722 GGSATV
+722 SGSATI

-756 KVRFDF
+756 RVRFDF
-762 TYYSSTTEDL
+762 TYYNSTTEDL
-772 IFNVPVSASSG
+772 IFNVPVSAASG
-783 YSSAVLNAGKTSN
+783 YSSAVLNAGKTNN
-796 KGIEM
+796 KGVEL
-801 SLAATLA
+801 SLAATVA

-814 WDIGMNFAKNRNEL
+814 WDIGANFAKNVNEL
-828 LELADGIENIRYTSL
+828 VELADGIENIRYTSL
-843 FGVTLEARP
+843 FGVSLEARP

-863 FQYDDDGNKL
+863 YQYDAAGNKL
-873 VDDDGFY
+873 VGDNGFY
-880 LSSDEVQPLGTILP
+880 LRTDEVVPLGTILP

-924 SYSNQWGKYSGTLA
+924 SYSNQWGKYSGTL
-938 ETAMDADGNDI
+938 EGTVFDEDGNDM
-949 RDPGFA
+949 RAADYA

-965 TGAENTVAIDPQS
+965 TGEANTVAVNPQT
-978 HFFYNQ
+978 HFFLNQ
-984 GYIIHAAD
+984 GYVVHAAD

-1001 REMRLDYSLPADM
+1001 REMRLDYSLPGDM
-1014 VEGSPFSNVS
+1014 VDGTPFSNVS

-1049 ASNIQGFEGGQ
+1049 ASNVQGFEGGQ
-1060 LPAERTIGVNVKF
+1060 LPAERTIGVNLKF
-1073 GL
+1073 SL